1 MRPELPQGTSRGAL
15 LALGAVAA
23 ARAVGLIALMSALAA
38 GIAHVAAGH
47 QLDVASLL
55 LYGLGGVVLRAAAT
69 WASRVIA
76 VRAAVDVKESL
87 RARLVEHQLSNAGA
101 SNNAGSSSNAG
112 SSNNAGAGE
121 SGGVAKGSATSHSE
135 ASATVV
141 ASRGL
146 DGLDSFFRDYLPALV
161 ATAVIPLAVL
171 ARVVW
176 ADWVSAL
183 IIVLTIPLV
192 PVFMALIGW
201 HTEERI
207 QQAQDGLDRLS
218 HHLSEL
224 ARGLP
229 VLVGLRRADA
239 QRRALFDVSEKYR
252 LSTAKTLRAAFMS
265 SFALELIATISV
277 ALVAVF
283 IGVRLVWGQLS
294 LEDGLVALMLAP
306 EAYMSLRAVGAGF
319 HASEDGVA
327 ALKRVN
333 AVLEQEPVSDS
344 TADAPAGPRT
354 AHGLHTAPAAPDAG
368 VSVSGLRVIRGGGRE
383 SVGPVTFDALPGTVT
398 ALAGPSGC
406 GKSSVLAVLAGVAH
420 AQPATVCE
428 GRVAGLEVV
437 SGTESEPHDAAQ
449 PRPRGVAFQA
459 PNFSQETPRAELALA
474 LGAPGQLGATATEA
488 GVDGV
493 GEDVAA
499 LLPSHAWDRPI
510 SELSPGEKRR
520 LAVMRAVTNLRSA
533 RQASR
538 AARGTAAGGTRD
550 GQVAGLL
557 VLDEPTAHLDPVSA
571 QRVRELIRT
580 EADSG
585 NIVVIATHDP
595 EARAISD
602 AFLTWESAGT
612 APIYTAG
619 TPAEALPGRPVGHGV
634 AQANGANAVH
644 ANGANGAKDANG
656 AGAATDSTDTF
667 PKQTRTTG
675 AQPASTSRQG
685 LPWRILPWGKAAL
698 WGAAALGALS
708 VLSGGALTA
717 VSGWLI
723 VYASQQPPIM
733 YLMVA
738 IVGVRFF
745 GLLRSTLRYAERN
758 VTHNAVLAWA
768 SRLRVAVW
776 DALGSNILGWQ
787 RLNRPGGAA
796 GTLIAEV
803 DEIRDTVPRVIVP
816 IPAAVAAVLATCLAS
831 WLVIPSLGWMLL
843 TLLVLGLVV
852 APLITLA
859 VERRATAVMAE
870 HRVRVAEQTGRIMAA
885 APDIA
890 AHNAVAR
897 HVAWFRSSDELV
909 SRAVRREALGSGVG
923 EGLASLLGGCAAMAA
938 LVLGAAA
945 GADPRLLALA
955 VLLLL
960 AVDEPLGQLAE
971 ALRQVPVLSSMLAS
985 VAPYLE
991 NRSVTAIETE
1001 PELQEEAPAGADA
1014 AHRVDGVRVRGLSA
1028 AYAPEDPPVF
1038 GPVSGGVE
1046 QGEMWAVTGPSGS
1059 GKSTMIAVML
1069 GFLTPRTGT
1078 VQARTD
1084 GAWVTLAQAPDA
1096 AAGQAGKQSAGGP
1109 LADGI
1114 SADSAAALAGLAWCP
1129 QDGYVF
1135 DSTVR
1140 GNLALGRDKSN
1151 PISDAEMYAAL
1162 ERVGLGPWAAH
1173 LPDGLDTLTG
1183 AGGRFMSGG
1192 QRQRLAVARTLLA
1205 GARAIIL
1212 DEPTAHLGEDEG
1224 QALID
1229 DVRSGAHDVAL
1240 VLVTHDQELAAQA
1253 ESMTRL

>member
-38 GIAHVAAGH
+38 GIAQVAAGQ
-47 QLDVASLL
+47 QLDSTSLL
-55 LYGLGGVVLRAAAT
+55 LYGVGGAILRAVAT

-87 RARLVEHQLSNAGA
+87 RARLVEHHLSNAGA
-101 SNNAGSSSNAG
+101 SGTD
-112 SSNNAGAGE
+112 
-121 SGGVAKGSATSHSE
+121 SAATHSE
-135 ASATVV
+135 SSATVV

-146 DGLDSFFRDYLPALV
+146 DGLDAFFRDYLPALV
-161 ATAVIPLAVL
+161 STAVIPLAVL
-171 ARVVW
+171 ARVLW

-207 QQAQDGLDRLS
+207 QEAQEGLDRLS

-239 QRRALFDVSEKYR
+239 QRRALFEVSEKYR
-252 LSTAKTLRAAFMS
+252 FSTAKTLRAAFMS

-294 LEDGLVALMLAP
+294 LEDGLIALMLAP
-306 EAYMSLRAVGAGF
+306 EAYMALRAVGAGF

-333 AVLEQEPVSDS
+333 AILEADPADTAAAEAPRGLQSVPG
-344 TADAPAGPRT
+344 TADA
-354 AHGLHTAPAAPDAG
+354 G
-368 VSVSGLRVIRGGGRE
+368 VAVTDVHVTRGGGRE
-383 SVGPVTFDALPGTVT
+383 SVGPVTFEALPGTVT

-420 AQPATVCE
+420 AQPATTIE
-428 GRVAGLEVV
+428 GTVAGLSVADTRDSSGQDAVAHDVAVPDVVV
-437 SGTESEPHDAAQ
+437 S
-449 PRPRGVAFQA
+449 RPRGVAFQA

-474 LGAPGQLGATATEA
+474 ADA
-488 GVDGV
+488 GDPRKLLVA
-493 GEDVAA
+493 EEVAA
-499 LLPSHAWDRPI
+499 LLPEEAWDRPI

-520 LAVMRAVTNLRSA
+520 LAIMRAVTNLR
-533 RQASR
+533 
-538 AARGTAAGGTRD
+538 AARSTAAGTTGAADATAT
-550 GQVAGLL
+550 AGLL
-557 VLDEPTAHLDPVSA
+557 ILDEPTAHLDPVSA
-571 QRVRELIRT
+571 QRVRELIRA
-580 EADSG
+580 EADAGS
-585 NIVVIATHDP
+585 IVVIATHDP
-595 EARAISD
+595 ELAEICD
-602 AFLTWESAGT
+602 AFVVWEGARQAPAYTTSRPDTVFPLRSTPSKTHPNRT
-612 APIYTAG
+612 AAVESNS
-619 TPAEALPGRPVGHGV
+619 AEAEPEPNEA
-634 AQANGANAVH
+634 AQASEHEHRAPRSH
-644 ANGANGAKDANG
+644 RK
-656 AGAATDSTDTF
+656 
-667 PKQTRTTG
+667 
-675 AQPASTSRQG
+675 

-723 VYASQQPPIM
+723 VYASQQPPMM

-787 RLNRPGGAA
+787 KLNRPGGAA

-803 DEIRDTVPRVIVP
+803 DEVRDTVPRVIVP
-816 IPAAVAAVLATCLAS
+816 IPAAIAAVLATCLVS
-831 WLVIPSLGWMLL
+831 WIFIPSLGWMLIA
-843 TLLVLGLVV
+843 LLVLGLGV

-870 HRVRVAEQTGRIMAA
+870 HRVQVAEQTGRVMGA

-897 HVAWFRSSDELV
+897 HVAWFKRNDDAV

-923 EGLASLLGGCAAMAA
+923 EGLASILGGVAA
-938 LVLGAAA
+938 LAGLFMGAAA
-945 GADPRLLALA
+945 GVDPRLLALA

-960 AVDEPLGQLAE
+960 AVDEPLGQLAD

-991 NRSVTAIETE
+991 NRSVSEIEVE
-1001 PELQEEAPAGADA
+1001 PLDADEAPQPDAPSDA
-1014 AHRVDGVRVRGLSA
+1014 APLQVDGVRVRELSA
-1028 AYAPEDPPVF
+1028 AYAPEDPLVF
-1038 GPVSGGVE
+1038 GPVSGEVE

-1069 GFLTPRTGT
+1069 GFLAPREGSVQLRADGT
-1078 VQARTD
+1078 
-1084 GAWVTLAQAPDA
+1084 WVTVATAPDA
-1096 AAGQAGKQSAGGP
+1096 ATCSPGT
-1109 LADGI
+1109 
-1114 SADSAAALAGLAWCP
+1114 DSVAALAGLAWCP

-1140 GNLALGRDKSN
+1140 GNLALGRDKNN
-1151 PISDAEMYAAL
+1151 PVTEEEMYAAL
-1162 ERVGLGPWAAH
+1162 DRVGLGPWAAQ
-1173 LPDGLDTLTG
+1173 LPEGLDTRTG

-1205 GARAIIL
+1205 GARSIIL
-1212 DEPTAHLGEDEG
+1212 DEPTAHLGADEG
-1224 QALID
+1224 QDLID
-1229 DVRSGAHDVAL
+1229 DVRSGAQDVAL

-1253 ESMTRL
+1253 DSVTRL

>member
-87 RARLVEHQLSNAGA
+87 RARLVEHQLNNAGA
-101 SNNAGSSSNAG
+101 SSSAGPT
-112 SSNNAGAGE
+112 NNAGAGE

-207 QQAQDGLDRLS
+207 QQAQDGLDRLA

-333 AVLEQEPVSDS
+333 AILEQEPVSDS
-344 TADAPAGPRT
+344 TEDAPAGPRT

-368 VSVSGLRVIRGGGRE
+368 VSVSGLRVVRGGGRE

-420 AQPATVCE
+420 AQPATACE
-428 GRVAGLEVV
+428 GRVAGLDVV

-474 LGAPGQLGATATEA
+474 LSAPGQLGATATEA
-488 GVDGV
+488 DVDGV

-533 RQASR
+533 RQSSS
-538 AARGTAAGGTRD
+538 AAHGTAAGGTRD
-550 GQVAGLL
+550 GQAPGLL

-571 QRVRELIRT
+571 QRVRQLIRA

-595 EARAISD
+595 AARAISD
-602 AFLTWESAGT
+602 AFLTWERAG
-612 APIYTAG
+612 AEPIYTAG

-644 ANGANGAKDANG
+644 ANGAKAAKDADD
-656 AGAATDSTDTF
+656 AGAVTDSTGTF
-667 PKQTRTTG
+667 PKQARTTG
-675 AQPASTSRQG
+675 TQPASTSRRG

-745 GLLRSTLRYAERN
+745 GLFRSTLRYAERN

-852 APLITLA
+852 APLTTLA

-1001 PELQEEAPAGADA
+1001 PEPHEEAPAGADA
-1014 AHRVDGVRVRGLSA
+1014 AHRVDSVRVRGLSA

-1096 AAGQAGKQSAGGP
+1096 AAGSPGNVSE
-1109 LADGI
+1109 
-1114 SADSAAALAGLAWCP
+1114 AALAGLAWCP

-1151 PISDAEMYAAL
+1151 PVSDAEMYAAL

-1253 ESMTRL
+1253 ESITRL

>member
-38 GIAHVAAGH
+38 GIAQVAAGQ
-47 QLDVASLL
+47 QLDSTSLL
-55 LYGLGGVVLRAAAT
+55 LYGVGGAILRAVAT

-87 RARLVEHQLSNAGA
+87 RARLVEHHLSNAGA
-101 SNNAGSSSNAG
+101 SGAGSA
-112 SSNNAGAGE
+112 A
-121 SGGVAKGSATSHSE
+121 VHSE
-135 ASATVV
+135 SSATVV

-146 DGLDSFFRDYLPALV
+146 DGLDAFFRDYLPALV
-161 ATAVIPLAVL
+161 STAVIPLAVL
-171 ARVVW
+171 ARVLW

-207 QQAQDGLDRLS
+207 QEAQEGLDRLS

-239 QRRALFDVSEKYR
+239 QRRALFEVSEKYR

-294 LEDGLVALMLAP
+294 LEDGLIALMLAP
-306 EAYMSLRAVGAGF
+306 EAYMALRAVGAGF

-333 AVLEQEPVSDS
+333 AILDADPADADTAEAPRGLESVPG
-344 TADAPAGPRT
+344 TADA
-354 AHGLHTAPAAPDAG
+354 G
-368 VSVSGLRVIRGGGRE
+368 VAVTDVHVTRGGGRE
-383 SVGPVTFDALPGTVT
+383 SVGPVTFEALPGTVT

-420 AQPATVCE
+420 AQPATTIE
-428 GRVAGLEVV
+428 GTVAGLSVADTTDSAGQDAV
-437 SGTESEPHDAAQ
+437 AHDAAA
-449 PRPRGVAFQA
+449 PDVVALRPRGVAFQA

-474 LGAPGQLGATATEA
+474 A
-488 GVDGV
+488 DV
-493 GEDVAA
+493 GDSRKFSVAEDVAA
-499 LLPSHAWDRPI
+499 LLPEEAWDRPI

-520 LAVMRAVTNLRSA
+520 LAIMRAVTYL
-533 RQASR
+533 R
-538 AARGTAAGGTRD
+538 AARATANEGVTAA
-550 GQVAGLL
+550 AGLL
-557 VLDEPTAHLDPVSA
+557 ILDEPTAHLDPVSA
-571 QRVRELIRT
+571 QRVRALIRA
-580 EADSG
+580 EADAGS
-585 NIVVIATHDP
+585 IVVIATHDP
-595 EARAISD
+595 DLAEICD
-602 AFLTWESAGT
+602 AFVVWAVAGQAPACTTSRPDTVFPRRSNPSRSTPSTTHQSRT
-612 APIYTAG
+612 AAV
-619 TPAEALPGRPVGHGV
+619 EANS
-634 AQANGANAVH
+634 AQAEPAPNE
-644 ANGANGAKDANG
+644 
-656 AGAATDSTDTF
+656 AA
-667 PKQTRTTG
+667 QAREHEHR
-675 AQPASTSRQG
+675 ALRSRRK
-685 LPWRILPWGKAAL
+685 LPWRILPWGKTAL

-723 VYASQQPPIM
+723 VYASQQPPMM

-787 RLNRPGGAA
+787 KLNRPGGAA

-816 IPAAVAAVLATCLAS
+816 IPAAIAAVLATCVVS
-831 WLVIPSLGWMLL
+831 WIFIPSLGWMLIA
-843 TLLVLGLVV
+843 LLVLGLVV

-859 VERRATAVMAE
+859 VERRATAIMAE
-870 HRVRVAEQTGRIMAA
+870 HRVQVAEQTGRVMGA

-897 HVAWFRSSDELV
+897 HVAWFKNSDGAV

-923 EGLASLLGGCAAMAA
+923 EGLASILGGAAA
-938 LVLGAAA
+938 LAGLFMGAAA
-945 GADPRLLALA
+945 GVDPRLLALA

-960 AVDEPLGQLAE
+960 AVDEPLGQLAD

-985 VAPYLE
+985 VALYLE
-991 NRSVTAIETE
+991 NRSVSEIEVE
-1001 PELQEEAPAGADA
+1001 PLDADEAPQPDAPSDA
-1014 AHRVDGVRVRGLSA
+1014 APLQVDGVRVRELSA
-1028 AYAPEDPPVF
+1028 AYAPEDPTVF
-1038 GPVSGGVE
+1038 GPVSGEVE

-1069 GFLTPRTGT
+1069 GFLAPREGSVQLRADGT
-1078 VQARTD
+1078 
-1084 GAWVTLAQAPDA
+1084 WVTVATAPDA
-1096 AAGQAGKQSAGGP
+1096 AAGSPGS
-1109 LADGI
+1109 
-1114 SADSAAALAGLAWCP
+1114 DSVAALAGLAWCP

-1140 GNLALGRDKSN
+1140 GNLALGRDKNN
-1151 PISDAEMYAAL
+1151 PVTEEEMYAAL
-1162 ERVGLGPWAAH
+1162 DRVGLGPWAAQ
-1173 LPDGLDTLTG
+1173 LPEGLDTRTG

-1212 DEPTAHLGEDEG
+1212 DEPTAHLGADEG
-1224 QALID
+1224 QDLID
-1229 DVRSGAHDVAL
+1229 DVRSGAQDVAL

-1253 ESMTRL
+1253 DSVTRL

>member
-38 GIAHVAAGH
+38 GIAQVAAGQ
-47 QLDVASLL
+47 QLDSTSLL
-55 LYGLGGVVLRAAAT
+55 LYGVGGAILRAVAT

-87 RARLVEHQLSNAGA
+87 RARLVEHHLSNAGA
-101 SNNAGSSSNAG
+101 SGTD
-112 SSNNAGAGE
+112 
-121 SGGVAKGSATSHSE
+121 SAATHSE
-135 ASATVV
+135 SSATVV

-146 DGLDSFFRDYLPALV
+146 DGLDAFFRDYLPALV
-161 ATAVIPLAVL
+161 STAVIPLAVL
-171 ARVVW
+171 ARVLW

-207 QQAQDGLDRLS
+207 QEAQEGLDRLS

-224 ARGLP
+224 ARGMP

-239 QRRALFDVSEKYR
+239 QRRALFEVSEKYR

-294 LEDGLVALMLAP
+294 LEDGLIALMLAP
-306 EAYMSLRAVGAGF
+306 EAYMALRAVGAGF

-333 AVLEQEPVSDS
+333 AILDADPADTD
-344 TADAPAGPRT
+344 TAEAP
-354 AHGLHTAPAAPDAG
+354 HGLQSVPAMADAG
-368 VSVSGLRVIRGGGRE
+368 VAVTDVHVTRGGGRE
-383 SVGPVTFDALPGTVT
+383 SVGPVTFEALPGTVT

-420 AQPATVCE
+420 AQPATTIE
-428 GRVAGLEVV
+428 GTVAGLSVADTTDSARQDAAAPDVVV
-437 SGTESEPHDAAQ
+437 S
-449 PRPRGVAFQA
+449 RPRGVAFQA

-474 LGAPGQLGATATEA
+474 ADA
-488 GVDGV
+488 GDPRKFSVA
-493 GEDVAA
+493 EDVAA
-499 LLPSHAWDRPI
+499 LLPEDAWDRPI

-520 LAVMRAVTNLRSA
+520 LAIMRAVTYL
-533 RQASR
+533 R
-538 AARGTAAGGTRD
+538 AARSTANEGVTAA
-550 GQVAGLL
+550 AGLL
-557 VLDEPTAHLDPVSA
+557 ILDEPTAHLDPVSA
-571 QRVRELIRT
+571 QRVRALIRA
-580 EADSG
+580 EADAGS
-585 NIVVIATHDP
+585 IVVIATHDP
-595 EARAISD
+595 DLAEICD
-602 AFLTWESAGT
+602 AFVVWAGAGQAPACTTSRPDTVFPRRSNPSRSTPSTTHQSRT
-612 APIYTAG
+612 AAV
-619 TPAEALPGRPVGHGV
+619 EANS
-634 AQANGANAVH
+634 AQAE
-644 ANGANGAKDANG
+644 
-656 AGAATDSTDTF
+656 
-667 PKQTRTTG
+667 
-675 AQPASTSRQG
+675 PAPNEAEQASEHEHRAPRSRRK
-685 LPWRILPWGKAAL
+685 LPWRILPWGKTAL

-723 VYASQQPPIM
+723 VYASQQPPMM

-776 DALGSNILGWQ
+776 DALGSNVLGWQ
-787 RLNRPGGAA
+787 KLNRPGGAA

-816 IPAAVAAVLATCLAS
+816 IPAAIAAVLATCVVS
-831 WLVIPSLGWMLL
+831 WIFIPSLGWMLIA
-843 TLLVLGLVV
+843 LLVLGLVV

-859 VERRATAVMAE
+859 VERRATAIMAE
-870 HRVRVAEQTGRIMAA
+870 HRVQVAEQTGRVMGA

-897 HVAWFRSSDELV
+897 HVAWFKNSDGAV

-923 EGLASLLGGCAAMAA
+923 EGLASILGGVAA
-938 LVLGAAA
+938 LAGLFMGAAA
-945 GADPRLLALA
+945 GVDPRLLALA

-960 AVDEPLGQLAE
+960 AVDEPLGQLAD

-991 NRSVTAIETE
+991 NRSVSEIEVE
-1001 PELQEEAPAGADA
+1001 PLEAGDAPQPDAPSDAVPLQ
-1014 AHRVDGVRVRGLSA
+1014 VDGVRVRELSA
-1028 AYAPEDPPVF
+1028 AYAPDDPTVF
-1038 GPVSGGVE
+1038 GPVSGEVE

-1069 GFLTPRTGT
+1069 GFLAPREGSVQVRADGT
-1078 VQARTD
+1078 
-1084 GAWVTLAQAPDA
+1084 WVTVATAPDA
-1096 AAGQAGKQSAGGP
+1096 ATGSPGT
-1109 LADGI
+1109 
-1114 SADSAAALAGLAWCP
+1114 DSVAALAGLAWCP

-1140 GNLALGRDKSN
+1140 GNLALGRDKNN
-1151 PISDAEMYAAL
+1151 PVTEEEMYAAL
-1162 ERVGLGPWAAH
+1162 DRVGLGPWAAQ
-1173 LPDGLDTLTG
+1173 LPEGLDTRTG

-1205 GARAIIL
+1205 GARSIIL
-1212 DEPTAHLGEDEG
+1212 DEPTAHLGADEG
-1224 QALID
+1224 QDLID
-1229 DVRSGAHDVAL
+1229 DVRSGAQDVAL

-1253 ESMTRL
+1253 DSVTRL

>member
-38 GIAHVAAGH
+38 GIAQVAAGQ
-47 QLDVASLL
+47 QLDSTSLL
-55 LYGLGGVVLRAAAT
+55 LYGVGGAILRAVAT

-87 RARLVEHQLSNAGA
+87 RARLVEHHLSNAGA
-101 SNNAGSSSNAG
+101 SGT
-112 SSNNAGAGE
+112 
-121 SGGVAKGSATSHSE
+121 GSAAVHSE
-135 ASATVV
+135 SSATVV

-146 DGLDSFFRDYLPALV
+146 DGLDAFFRDYLPALV
-161 ATAVIPLAVL
+161 STAVIPLAVL
-171 ARVVW
+171 ARVLW

-207 QQAQDGLDRLS
+207 QEAQEGLDRLS

-239 QRRALFDVSEKYR
+239 QRRALFEVSEKYR

-294 LEDGLVALMLAP
+294 LEDGLIALMLAP
-306 EAYMSLRAVGAGF
+306 EAYMALRAVGAGF

-333 AVLEQEPVSDS
+333 AILDADP
-344 TADAPAGPRT
+344 ADADTAEAPRGLESVPAPS
-354 AHGLHTAPAAPDAG
+354 DAG
-368 VSVSGLRVIRGGGRE
+368 ITVTDVRLTRGGGRE
-383 SVGPVTFDALPGTVT
+383 SVGPVSFDAAPGTVT

-420 AQPATVCE
+420 AQPATTIE
-428 GRVAGLEVV
+428 GTVAGLSVADTRD
-437 SGTESEPHDAAQ
+437 SSWQDAAAPDAAVPDVVV

-459 PNFSQETPRAELALA
+459 PNFSQETPRAELTLA
-474 LGAPGQLGATATEA
+474 ADA
-488 GVDGV
+488 GDSRKFSVA
-493 GEDVAA
+493 EDVAA
-499 LLPSHAWDRPI
+499 LLPEEAWDRPI

-520 LAVMRAVTNLRSA
+520 LAIMRAVTNLRA
-533 RQASR
+533 VR
-538 AARGTAAGGTRD
+538 ATANEGVTAAE
-550 GQVAGLL
+550 GLL
-557 VLDEPTAHLDPVSA
+557 ILDEPTAHLDPVSA
-571 QRVRELIRT
+571 QRVRELIRA
-580 EADSG
+580 EADAGS
-585 NIVVIATHDP
+585 IVVIATHDP
-595 EARAISD
+595 DLAEICD
-602 AFLTWESAGT
+602 AFVVWAGAGQAPAHTTSRPDTVFPQRSTPSTTHQSRT
-612 APIYTAG
+612 AAV
-619 TPAEALPGRPVGHGV
+619 EANS
-634 AQANGANAVH
+634 AQAEPVPNE
-644 ANGANGAKDANG
+644 
-656 AGAATDSTDTF
+656 AA
-667 PKQTRTTG
+667 Q
-675 AQPASTSRQG
+675 ASEHEHRAPRSRRK

-723 VYASQQPPIM
+723 VYASQQPPMM

-787 RLNRPGGAA
+787 KLNRPGGAA

-803 DEIRDTVPRVIVP
+803 DEIRDTVSRVIVP
-816 IPAAVAAVLATCLAS
+816 IPAAIAAVLATCVVS
-831 WLVIPSLGWMLL
+831 WIFIPSLGWMLIA
-843 TLLVLGLVV
+843 LLVLGLVV

-870 HRVRVAEQTGRIMAA
+870 HRVQVAEQTGRVMGA

-897 HVAWFRSSDELV
+897 HVSWFRNSDGAV

-923 EGLASLLGGCAAMAA
+923 EGLASILGGVAA
-938 LVLGAAA
+938 LAGLFMGAAA
-945 GADPRLLALA
+945 GVDPRLLALA

-960 AVDEPLGQLAE
+960 AVDEPLGQLAD
-971 ALRQVPVLSSMLAS
+971 ALRQLPVLSSMLAS

-991 NRSVTAIETE
+991 NRSVSEIEVE
-1001 PELQEEAPAGADA
+1001 PLEAGDAPQPEAPSDA
-1014 AHRVDGVRVRGLSA
+1014 APLQVDGVRVHELSA
-1028 AYAPEDPPVF
+1028 AYAPEAPTVF
-1038 GPVSGGVE
+1038 GPVSGEVE

-1069 GFLTPRTGT
+1069 GFLAPREGSVQVRADGT
-1078 VQARTD
+1078 
-1084 GAWVTLAQAPDA
+1084 WVTVATAPDA
-1096 AAGQAGKQSAGGP
+1096 ATGSPGT
-1109 LADGI
+1109 
-1114 SADSAAALAGLAWCP
+1114 DSVAALAGLAWCP

-1140 GNLALGRDKSN
+1140 GNLALGRDKNN
-1151 PISDAEMYAAL
+1151 PVTEEEMYAAL
-1162 ERVGLGPWAAH
+1162 DRVGLGPWAAQ
-1173 LPDGLDTLTG
+1173 LPEGLDTRTG

-1212 DEPTAHLGEDEG
+1212 DEPTAHLGADEG
-1224 QALID
+1224 QDLID
-1229 DVRSGAHDVAL
+1229 DVRLGAQDVAL

-1253 ESMTRL
+1253 DSVTRL

>member
-38 GIAHVAAGH
+38 GIAQVAAGQ
-47 QLDVASLL
+47 QLDSASLL
-55 LYGLGGVVLRAAAT
+55 LYGVGGAILRAVAT

-87 RARLVEHQLSNAGA
+87 RARLVEHHLSNAGA
-101 SNNAGSSSNAG
+101 SGT
-112 SSNNAGAGE
+112 
-121 SGGVAKGSATSHSE
+121 GSAATHSE
-135 ASATVV
+135 SSATVV

-146 DGLDSFFRDYLPALV
+146 DGLDAFFRDYLPALV
-161 ATAVIPLAVL
+161 STAVIPLAVL
-171 ARVVW
+171 ARVLW

-207 QQAQDGLDRLS
+207 QEAQEGLDRLS

-239 QRRALFDVSEKYR
+239 QRHALFEVSEKYR

-265 SFALELIATISV
+265 SFALELIATIAV

-294 LEDGLVALMLAP
+294 LEDGLIALMLAP
-306 EAYMSLRAVGAGF
+306 EAYMALRAVGAGF

-333 AVLEQEPVSDS
+333 AILDADRADADTAEAPRGLQSVPR
-344 TADAPAGPRT
+344 TADA
-354 AHGLHTAPAAPDAG
+354 G
-368 VSVSGLRVIRGGGRE
+368 VAVTDVHVTRGGGRE
-383 SVGPVTFDALPGTVT
+383 SVGPVTFEALPGTVT

-420 AQPATVCE
+420 AQPATTIE
-428 GRVAGLEVV
+428 GTVAGLSVADTRD
-437 SGTESEPHDAAQ
+437 SAGQDAAA
-449 PRPRGVAFQA
+449 PDVAVSRPRGVAFQA
-459 PNFSQETPRAELALA
+459 PNFSQETPRAELTLA
-474 LGAPGQLGATATEA
+474 ADA
-488 GVDGV
+488 GDPRKFSVA
-493 GEDVAA
+493 EDVAA
-499 LLPSHAWDRPI
+499 LLPEEAWDRPI
-510 SELSPGEKRR
+510 PELSPGEKRR
-520 LAVMRAVTNLRSA
+520 LAIMRAVTYL
-533 RQASR
+533 R
-538 AARGTAAGGTRD
+538 AARATANEGVTAA
-550 GQVAGLL
+550 AGLL
-557 VLDEPTAHLDPVSA
+557 VLDEPSAHLDPVSA
-571 QRVRELIRT
+571 QRVRELIRA

-585 NIVVIATHDP
+585 SIVVIATHDP
-595 EARAISD
+595 ELAEICD
-602 AFLTWESAGT
+602 AFVVWEGAGHAPKHTTSRPDTVLPQRTVPSRTAAVEANSAQT
-612 APIYTAG
+612 EPEPSET
-619 TPAEALPGRPVGHGV
+619 
-634 AQANGANAVH
+634 AQAGQHEHRA
-644 ANGANGAKDANG
+644 
-656 AGAATDSTDTF
+656 
-667 PKQTRTTG
+667 PR
-675 AQPASTSRQG
+675 SRRK
-685 LPWRILPWGKAAL
+685 LPWRILPWGKTAL

-723 VYASQQPPIM
+723 VYASQQPPMM

-745 GLLRSTLRYAERN
+745 GLTRSTLRYAERN

-787 RLNRPGGAA
+787 KLNRPGGAA

-816 IPAAVAAVLATCLAS
+816 IPAAIAAVLATCLVS
-831 WLVIPSLGWMLL
+831 WIFIPSLGWMLIA
-843 TLLVLGLVV
+843 LLVLGLVV

-859 VERRATAVMAE
+859 VERRATAIMAE
-870 HRVRVAEQTGRIMAA
+870 HRVQVAEQTGRVMGA

-897 HVAWFRSSDELV
+897 HVAWFKRNDGAV

-923 EGLASLLGGCAAMAA
+923 EGLASILGGAAALAA

-945 GADPRLLALA
+945 GVDPRLLALA

-960 AVDEPLGQLAE
+960 AVDEPLGQLAD

-991 NRSVTAIETE
+991 NRSVSEIEVE
-1001 PELQEEAPAGADA
+1001 PLEADEAPQPEAPSDA
-1014 AHRVDGVRVRGLSA
+1014 APLQVDGVRVHELSA
-1028 AYAPEDPPVF
+1028 AYAPEDPTVF
-1038 GPVSGGVE
+1038 GPVSGEVE

-1069 GFLTPRTGT
+1069 GFLAPREGSVQVRADGT
-1078 VQARTD
+1078 
-1084 GAWVTLAQAPDA
+1084 WVTVATAPDA
-1096 AAGQAGKQSAGGP
+1096 EAGSPGT
-1109 LADGI
+1109 
-1114 SADSAAALAGLAWCP
+1114 DSVAALAGLAWCP

-1140 GNLALGRDKSN
+1140 GNLALGRDKNN
-1151 PISDAEMYAAL
+1151 PVTEEEMYAAL
-1162 ERVGLGPWAAH
+1162 DRVGLGPWAAQ
-1173 LPDGLDTLTG
+1173 LPEGLDTRTG

-1205 GARAIIL
+1205 GARSIIL
-1212 DEPTAHLGEDEG
+1212 DEPTAHLGADEG
-1224 QALID
+1224 QDLID
-1229 DVRSGAHDVAL
+1229 DVRSGAQDVAL
-1240 VLVTHDQELAAQA
+1240 VLVTHDQKLAAQA
-1253 ESMTRL
+1253 DSITRL

>member
-38 GIAHVAAGH
+38 GIAQVAAGQ
-47 QLDVASLL
+47 QLDSTSLL
-55 LYGLGGVVLRAAAT
+55 LYGLGGAILRAVAT

-87 RARLVEHQLSNAGA
+87 RARLVEHHLSNAGA
-101 SNNAGSSSNAG
+101 SGTDSAATRS
-112 SSNNAGAGE
+112 E
-121 SGGVAKGSATSHSE
+121 S
-135 ASATVV
+135 SATVV

-146 DGLDSFFRDYLPALV
+146 DGLDAFFRDYLPALV
-161 ATAVIPLAVL
+161 STAVIPLAVL
-171 ARVVW
+171 ARVLW

-207 QQAQDGLDRLS
+207 QEAQEGLDRLS

-294 LEDGLVALMLAP
+294 LEDGLIALMLAP
-306 EAYMSLRAVGAGF
+306 EAYMALRAVGAGF

-333 AVLEQEPVSDS
+333 AILDADPADTAAAETPHGLQSVPG
-344 TADAPAGPRT
+344 TADAGIT
-354 AHGLHTAPAAPDAG
+354 VTD
-368 VSVSGLRVIRGGGRE
+368 VRVTRGGGRE
-383 SVGPVTFDALPGTVT
+383 SVGPVTFEALPGTVT

-420 AQPATVCE
+420 AQPATTIE
-428 GRVAGLEVV
+428 GTVAGLSVADTRDSSGQDAAVPDVVV
-437 SGTESEPHDAAQ
+437 S
-449 PRPRGVAFQA
+449 RPRGVAFQA
-459 PNFSQETPRAELALA
+459 PNFSQETPRAELTLA
-474 LGAPGQLGATATEA
+474 ADA
-488 GVDGV
+488 GDPRKLSVA
-493 GEDVAA
+493 EDVAA
-499 LLPSHAWDRPI
+499 LLPEEAWDRPI

-520 LAVMRAVTNLRSA
+520 LAIMRAVTNLR
-533 RQASR
+533 
-538 AARGTAAGGTRD
+538 AARSTAAGTTGAADATAT
-550 GQVAGLL
+550 AGLL
-557 VLDEPTAHLDPVSA
+557 ILDEPTAHLDPVSA
-571 QRVRELIRT
+571 QRVRALIRA

-585 NIVVIATHDP
+585 SIVVIATHDP
-595 EARAISD
+595 ELAEICD
-602 AFLTWESAGT
+602 AFVVWAGAGQAPAHTTSRPDTVFPLRSTPSKTHQSRT
-612 APIYTAG
+612 ATVEANS
-619 TPAEALPGRPVGHGV
+619 AEAEPEPNE
-634 AQANGANAVH
+634 AEQASEHEHRAL
-644 ANGANGAKDANG
+644 
-656 AGAATDSTDTF
+656 
-667 PKQTRTTG
+667 R
-675 AQPASTSRQG
+675 SRRK
-685 LPWRILPWGKAAL
+685 LPWRILPWGKTAL

-723 VYASQQPPIM
+723 VYASQQPPMM

-787 RLNRPGGAA
+787 KLNRPGGAA

-816 IPAAVAAVLATCLAS
+816 IPAAIAAVLATCVVS
-831 WLVIPSLGWMLL
+831 WIFIPSLGWMLIA
-843 TLLVLGLVV
+843 LLVLGLVV

-859 VERRATAVMAE
+859 VERRATAIMAE
-870 HRVRVAEQTGRIMAA
+870 HRVQVAEQTGRVMGA

-897 HVAWFRSSDELV
+897 HVAWFKNSDGAV

-923 EGLASLLGGCAAMAA
+923 EGLASILGGVAA
-938 LVLGAAA
+938 LAGLFMGAAA
-945 GADPRLLALA
+945 GVDPRLLALA

-960 AVDEPLGQLAE
+960 AVDEPLGQLAD

-991 NRSVTAIETE
+991 NRSVSEIGVE
-1001 PELQEEAPAGADA
+1001 PLDADEAPQPDAPSDA
-1014 AHRVDGVRVRGLSA
+1014 APLQVDGVRVRELSA
-1028 AYAPEDPPVF
+1028 AYAPDDPTVF
-1038 GPVSGGVE
+1038 GPVSGEVE

-1069 GFLTPRTGT
+1069 GFLAPREGSVQVRADGT
-1078 VQARTD
+1078 
-1084 GAWVTLAQAPDA
+1084 WVTVATAPDA
-1096 AAGQAGKQSAGGP
+1096 ATGSPGT
-1109 LADGI
+1109 
-1114 SADSAAALAGLAWCP
+1114 DSVAALAGLAWCP

-1140 GNLALGRDKSN
+1140 GNLALGRDKNN
-1151 PISDAEMYAAL
+1151 PVTEEEMYAAL
-1162 ERVGLGPWAAH
+1162 DRVGLGPWAAQ
-1173 LPDGLDTLTG
+1173 LPEGLDTRTG

-1205 GARAIIL
+1205 GARSIIL
-1212 DEPTAHLGEDEG
+1212 DEPTAHLGADEG
-1224 QALID
+1224 QDLID
-1229 DVRSGAHDVAL
+1229 DVRSGAQDVAL

-1253 ESMTRL
+1253 DSVTRL

>member
-38 GIAHVAAGH
+38 GIAQVAAGQ
-47 QLDVASLL
+47 QLDSASLL
-55 LYGLGGVVLRAAAT
+55 LYGVGGAILRAVAT

-87 RARLVEHQLSNAGA
+87 RARLVEHHLSNAGA
-101 SNNAGSSSNAG
+101 SGT
-112 SSNNAGAGE
+112 
-121 SGGVAKGSATSHSE
+121 GSAATHSE
-135 ASATVV
+135 SSATVV

-146 DGLDSFFRDYLPALV
+146 DGLDAFFRDYLPALV
-161 ATAVIPLAVL
+161 STAVIPLAVL
-171 ARVVW
+171 ARVLW

-207 QQAQDGLDRLS
+207 QEAQEGLDRLS

-239 QRRALFDVSEKYR
+239 QRHALFEVSEKYR

-265 SFALELIATISV
+265 SFALELIATIAV

-294 LEDGLVALMLAP
+294 LEDGLIALMLAP
-306 EAYMSLRAVGAGF
+306 EAYMALRAVGAGF

-333 AVLEQEPVSDS
+333 AILDADRADADTAEAPRGLQSVPR
-344 TADAPAGPRT
+344 TADA
-354 AHGLHTAPAAPDAG
+354 G
-368 VSVSGLRVIRGGGRE
+368 VAVTDVHVTRGGGRE
-383 SVGPVTFDALPGTVT
+383 SVGPVTFEALPGTVT

-420 AQPATVCE
+420 AQPATTIE
-428 GRVAGLEVV
+428 GTVAGLSVADTRDS
-437 SGTESEPHDAAQ
+437 SGQDAAA
-449 PRPRGVAFQA
+449 PDVAVSRPRGVAFQA
-459 PNFSQETPRAELALA
+459 PNFSQETPRAELTLA
-474 LGAPGQLGATATEA
+474 ADA
-488 GVDGV
+488 GDPRKFSVA
-493 GEDVAA
+493 EDVAA
-499 LLPSHAWDRPI
+499 LLPEEAWDRPI

-520 LAVMRAVTNLRSA
+520 LAIMRAVTYL
-533 RQASR
+533 R
-538 AARGTAAGGTRD
+538 AARATANEGVTAA
-550 GQVAGLL
+550 AGLL
-557 VLDEPTAHLDPVSA
+557 VLDEPSAHLDPVSA
-571 QRVRELIRT
+571 QRVRELIRA

-585 NIVVIATHDP
+585 SIVVIATHDP
-595 EARAISD
+595 ELAEICD
-602 AFLTWESAGT
+602 AFVVWAGAGHAPKHTTSRPDSVFPRRSNPSRSTPSTTHQSRT
-612 APIYTAG
+612 AAV
-619 TPAEALPGRPVGHGV
+619 EANS
-634 AQANGANAVH
+634 AQAEPVPNE
-644 ANGANGAKDANG
+644 
-656 AGAATDSTDTF
+656 AA
-667 PKQTRTTG
+667 Q
-675 AQPASTSRQG
+675 ASEHEHRAPRSRRK

-723 VYASQQPPIM
+723 VYASQQPPMM

-787 RLNRPGGAA
+787 KLNRPGGAA

-816 IPAAVAAVLATCLAS
+816 IPAAIAAVLATCVVS
-831 WLVIPSLGWMLL
+831 WIFIPSLGWMLIA
-843 TLLVLGLVV
+843 LLVLGLVV

-870 HRVRVAEQTGRIMAA
+870 HRVQVAEQTGRVMGA

-897 HVAWFRSSDELV
+897 HVSWFRNSDGAV

-923 EGLASLLGGCAAMAA
+923 EGLASILGGVAALAA

-945 GADPRLLALA
+945 GVDPRLLALA

-960 AVDEPLGQLAE
+960 AVDEPLGQLAD
-971 ALRQVPVLSSMLAS
+971 ALRQLPVLSSMLAS

-991 NRSVTAIETE
+991 NRSVSEIEVE
-1001 PELQEEAPAGADA
+1001 PLDADEAPQPEAPSDA
-1014 AHRVDGVRVRGLSA
+1014 VPLQVDGVRVHELSA
-1028 AYAPEDPPVF
+1028 AYAPKDPLVF
-1038 GPVSGGVE
+1038 GPVSGEVE

-1069 GFLTPRTGT
+1069 GFLAPREGSVQVRADGT
-1078 VQARTD
+1078 
-1084 GAWVTLAQAPDA
+1084 WVTVATAPDA
-1096 AAGQAGKQSAGGP
+1096 ATGSPGT
-1109 LADGI
+1109 
-1114 SADSAAALAGLAWCP
+1114 DSVAALAGLAWCP

-1140 GNLALGRDKSN
+1140 GNLHS
-1151 PISDAEMYAAL
+1151 AAI
-1162 ERVGLGPWAAH
+1162 
-1173 LPDGLDTLTG
+1173 
-1183 AGGRFMSGG
+1183 
-1192 QRQRLAVARTLLA
+1192 RT
-1205 GARAIIL
+1205 
-1212 DEPTAHLGEDEG
+1212 
-1224 QALID
+1224 
-1229 DVRSGAHDVAL
+1229 
-1240 VLVTHDQELAAQA
+1240 
-1253 ESMTRL
+1253 TR

>member
-38 GIAHVAAGH
+38 GIAQVAAGQ
-47 QLDVASLL
+47 QLDSTSLL
-55 LYGLGGVVLRAAAT
+55 LYGVGGAILRAVAT

-87 RARLVEHQLSNAGA
+87 RARLVEHHLSNAGA
-101 SNNAGSSSNAG
+101 SGT
-112 SSNNAGAGE
+112 
-121 SGGVAKGSATSHSE
+121 GSAATHSE
-135 ASATVV
+135 SSATVV

-146 DGLDSFFRDYLPALV
+146 DGLDAFFRDYLPALV
-161 ATAVIPLAVL
+161 STAVIPLAVL
-171 ARVVW
+171 ARVLW

-207 QQAQDGLDRLS
+207 QEAQEGLDRLS

-294 LEDGLVALMLAP
+294 LEDGLIALMLAP
-306 EAYMSLRAVGAGF
+306 EAYMALRAVGAGF

-333 AVLEQEPVSDS
+333 AILDADSDD
-344 TADAPAGPRT
+344 ADAAEAPRGLDSVPAPS
-354 AHGLHTAPAAPDAG
+354 DAG
-368 VSVSGLRVIRGGGRE
+368 VAVADVHVTRGGGRE
-383 SVGPVTFDALPGTVT
+383 SVGPVTFEALPGTVT

-420 AQPATVCE
+420 AQPATTIE
-428 GRVAGLEVV
+428 GTVAGLSVADTRDS
-437 SGTESEPHDAAQ
+437 SGQDAAA
-449 PRPRGVAFQA
+449 PDVAVSRPRGVAFQA
-459 PNFSQETPRAELALA
+459 PNFSQETPRAELTLA
-474 LGAPGQLGATATEA
+474 ADA
-488 GVDGV
+488 GDPRKFSVA
-493 GEDVAA
+493 EDVAA
-499 LLPSHAWDRPI
+499 LLPEEAWDRPI
-510 SELSPGEKRR
+510 SELSAGEKRR
-520 LAVMRAVTNLRSA
+520 LAIMRAVTYL
-533 RQASR
+533 R
-538 AARGTAAGGTRD
+538 AARATANEGVTAA
-550 GQVAGLL
+550 AGLL
-557 VLDEPTAHLDPVSA
+557 ILDEPTAHLDPVSA
-571 QRVRELIRT
+571 QRVRELIRA

-585 NIVVIATHDP
+585 SIVVIATHDP
-595 EARAISD
+595 ELAEICD
-602 AFLTWESAGT
+602 AFVVWEGAGHAPKHTTSRPDTVLPQRTVASRTAAVEANSAQT
-612 APIYTAG
+612 EPEPSET
-619 TPAEALPGRPVGHGV
+619 
-634 AQANGANAVH
+634 AQAGQHEHRAPRSFR
-644 ANGANGAKDANG
+644 K
-656 AGAATDSTDTF
+656 
-667 PKQTRTTG
+667 
-675 AQPASTSRQG
+675 

-723 VYASQQPPIM
+723 VYASEQPPMM

-758 VTHNAVLAWA
+758 VTHNAVLAWS

-787 RLNRPGGAA
+787 KLNRPGGAA

-803 DEIRDTVPRVIVP
+803 DEVRDTVPRVIVP
-816 IPAAVAAVLATCLAS
+816 IPAAIAAVLATCVVS
-831 WLVIPSLGWMLL
+831 WIFIPSLGWMLIAL
-843 TLLVLGLVV
+843 MVLGLVV

-859 VERRATAVMAE
+859 VEQRATAVMAE
-870 HRVRVAEQTGRIMAA
+870 HRVQVAEQTGRVMGA

-897 HVAWFRSSDELV
+897 HVAWFKRNDGAV

-923 EGLASLLGGCAAMAA
+923 EGLASILG
-938 LVLGAAA
+938 GAAA
-945 GADPRLLALA
+945 LAGLVVGAASGVDPRLLALA

-960 AVDEPLGQLAE
+960 AVDEPLGQLAD

-991 NRSVTAIETE
+991 NRSVSEIEVE
-1001 PELQEEAPAGADA
+1001 PLEAGDEPQPDAPFDALPLQ
-1014 AHRVDGVRVRGLSA
+1014 VDGVRVRELSA
-1028 AYAPEDPPVF
+1028 AYSPEDPLVF
-1038 GPVSGGVE
+1038 GPVSGEVE

-1069 GFLTPRTGT
+1069 GFLAPREGSVQVRADGT
-1078 VQARTD
+1078 
-1084 GAWVTLAQAPDA
+1084 WVTVATAPDA
-1096 AAGQAGKQSAGGP
+1096 AAGSP
-1109 LADGI
+1109 RNE
-1114 SADSAAALAGLAWCP
+1114 SAAALAGLAWCP

-1140 GNLALGRDKSN
+1140 GNLALGRDKNN
-1151 PISDAEMYAAL
+1151 PVTEEEMYAAL
-1162 ERVGLGPWAAH
+1162 DRVGLGPWAAQ
-1173 LPDGLDTLTG
+1173 LPEGLDTRTG
-1183 AGGRFMSGG
+1183 TGGRFMSGG

-1205 GARAIIL
+1205 GARSIIL
-1212 DEPTAHLGEDEG
+1212 DEPTAHLGADEG
-1224 QALID
+1224 QDLID
-1229 DVRSGAHDVAL
+1229 DVRSGAQDVAL

-1253 ESMTRL
+1253 DSITRL

>member
-38 GIAHVAAGH
+38 GIAQVAAGQ
-47 QLDVASLL
+47 QLDSTSLL
-55 LYGLGGVVLRAAAT
+55 LYGVGGAILRAVAT

-87 RARLVEHQLSNAGA
+87 RARLVEHHLSNAGA
-101 SNNAGSSSNAG
+101 SGTDSAATRS
-112 SSNNAGAGE
+112 E
-121 SGGVAKGSATSHSE
+121 S
-135 ASATVV
+135 SATVV

-146 DGLDSFFRDYLPALV
+146 DGLDAFFRDYLPALV
-161 ATAVIPLAVL
+161 STAVIPLAVL
-171 ARVVW
+171 ARVLW

-207 QQAQDGLDRLS
+207 QEAQEGLDRLS

-239 QRRALFDVSEKYR
+239 QRRALFEVSEKYR

-294 LEDGLVALMLAP
+294 LEDGLIALMLAP
-306 EAYMSLRAVGAGF
+306 EAYMALRAVGAGF

-333 AVLEQEPVSDS
+333 AILDADPADADTAEAPRGLQSVPR
-344 TADAPAGPRT
+344 TADA
-354 AHGLHTAPAAPDAG
+354 G
-368 VSVSGLRVIRGGGRE
+368 VAVTDVHVTRGGGRE
-383 SVGPVTFDALPGTVT
+383 SVGPVTFEALPGTVT

-420 AQPATVCE
+420 AQPATTIE
-428 GRVAGLEVV
+428 GTVAGLSVADTTDSAGQDAVAHDAVVPDVVV
-437 SGTESEPHDAAQ
+437 S
-449 PRPRGVAFQA
+449 RPRGVAFQA
-459 PNFSQETPRAELALA
+459 PNFSQETPRAELTLA
-474 LGAPGQLGATATEA
+474 ADA
-488 GVDGV
+488 GDPRKLLVA
-493 GEDVAA
+493 EEVAA
-499 LLPSHAWDRPI
+499 LLPEEAWDRPI

-520 LAVMRAVTNLRSA
+520 LAIMRAVTNLR
-533 RQASR
+533 
-538 AARGTAAGGTRD
+538 AARATATGTTGAADATAT
-550 GQVAGLL
+550 AGLL
-557 VLDEPTAHLDPVSA
+557 ILDEPTAHLDPVSA
-571 QRVRELIRT
+571 QRVRELIRA
-580 EADSG
+580 EADAGS
-585 NIVVIATHDP
+585 IVVIATHDP
-595 EARAISD
+595 DLAEICD
-602 AFLTWESAGT
+602 AFVVWAGAGQAPAYTTSRPDTVFPLRSTPSKTHPNRT
-612 APIYTAG
+612 AAVEANS
-619 TPAEALPGRPVGHGV
+619 AEAEPEPNEAEQASEHEHRAPRPRR
-634 AQANGANAVH
+634 
-644 ANGANGAKDANG
+644 K
-656 AGAATDSTDTF
+656 
-667 PKQTRTTG
+667 
-675 AQPASTSRQG
+675 

-723 VYASQQPPIM
+723 VYASQQPPMM

-745 GLLRSTLRYAERN
+745 GLTRSTLRYAERN

-787 RLNRPGGAA
+787 KLNRPGGAA

-803 DEIRDTVPRVIVP
+803 DEVRDTVPRVIVP
-816 IPAAVAAVLATCLAS
+816 IPAAIAAVLATCLVS
-831 WLVIPSLGWMLL
+831 WIFIPSLGWMLIA
-843 TLLVLGLVV
+843 LLVLGLGV

-870 HRVRVAEQTGRIMAA
+870 HRVQVAEQTGRVMGS

-897 HVAWFRSSDELV
+897 HVAWFKRNDDAV

-923 EGLASLLGGCAAMAA
+923 EGLASILGGVAA
-938 LVLGAAA
+938 LAGLFMGAAA
-945 GADPRLLALA
+945 GVDPRLLALA

-960 AVDEPLGQLAE
+960 AVDEPLGQLAD

-991 NRSVTAIETE
+991 NRSVSEIEVE
-1001 PELQEEAPAGADA
+1001 PLEAGDA
-1014 AHRVDGVRVRGLSA
+1014 PQPDAPSDAVPLKVDGVRVRELSA
-1028 AYAPEDPPVF
+1028 AYAPEDPTVF
-1038 GPVSGGVE
+1038 GPVSGEVE

-1069 GFLTPRTGT
+1069 GFLAPREGS
-1078 VQARTD
+1078 VQVRAD
-1084 GAWVTLAQAPDA
+1084 GKWVTVATAPDA
-1096 AAGQAGKQSAGGP
+1096 AAGFPGT
-1109 LADGI
+1109 
-1114 SADSAAALAGLAWCP
+1114 DSVAALAGLAWCP

-1140 GNLALGRDKSN
+1140 GNLALGRDKNN
-1151 PISDAEMYAAL
+1151 PVTEEEMYAAL
-1162 ERVGLGPWAAH
+1162 DRVGLGPWAAQ
-1173 LPDGLDTLTG
+1173 LPEGLDTRTG

-1205 GARAIIL
+1205 GARSIIL
-1212 DEPTAHLGEDEG
+1212 DEPTAHLGADEG
-1224 QALID
+1224 QDLID
-1229 DVRSGAHDVAL
+1229 DVRSGAQDVAL
-1240 VLVTHDQELAAQA
+1240 VLVTHDRELAAQA
-1253 ESMTRL
+1253 DSVTRL

>member
-1 MRPELPQGTSRGAL
+1 
-15 LALGAVAA
+15 
-23 ARAVGLIALMSALAA
+23 MSALAA
-38 GIAHVAAGH
+38 GIAQVAAGQ
-47 QLDVASLL
+47 QLNSTSLL
-55 LYGLGGVVLRAAAT
+55 LYGVGGATLRAVAT

-76 VRAAVDVKESL
+76 ARAAVDVKESL
-87 RARLVEHQLSNAGA
+87 RARLVEHHLSNAGA
-101 SNNAGSSSNAG
+101 SGAGSA
-112 SSNNAGAGE
+112 A
-121 SGGVAKGSATSHSE
+121 VHSE
-135 ASATVV
+135 SSATVV

-146 DGLDSFFRDYLPALV
+146 DGLDAFFRDYLPALV
-161 ATAVIPLAVL
+161 STAVIPLAVL
-171 ARVVW
+171 ARVLW

-207 QQAQDGLDRLS
+207 QEAQEGLDRLS

-252 LSTAKTLRAAFMS
+252 LITAKTLRAAFMS

-294 LEDGLVALMLAP
+294 LEDGLIALMLAP
-306 EAYMSLRAVGAGF
+306 EAYMALRAVGAGF

-333 AVLEQEPVSDS
+333 AILDEEP
-344 TADAPAGPRT
+344 ADADTPEAPRGLESVPAPS
-354 AHGLHTAPAAPDAG
+354 DAG
-368 VSVSGLRVIRGGGRE
+368 IAVTDARVIRGGGRE
-383 SVGPVTFDALPGTVT
+383 SVGPVTFEALPGTVT

-420 AQPATVCE
+420 SQPATACE
-428 GRVAGLEVV
+428 GSVAGFTVWDEV
-437 SGTESEPHDAAQ
+437 ER

-474 LGAPGQLGATATEA
+474 ADA
-488 GVDGV
+488 GDSRKLSVAD
-493 GEDVAA
+493 EVAA
-499 LLPSHAWDRPI
+499 LLPEEAWDRPI

-520 LAVMRAVTNLRSA
+520 LAIMRAVTYL
-533 RQASR
+533 R
-538 AARGTAAGGTRD
+538 AARATANESMTAT
-550 GQVAGLL
+550 AGLL
-557 VLDEPTAHLDPVSA
+557 ILDEPTAHLDPGSA
-571 QRVRELIRT
+571 QRVRELIRA
-580 EADSG
+580 EADAGS
-585 NIVVIATHDP
+585 IVVIATHDP
-595 EARAISD
+595 DLAEICD
-602 AFLTWESAGT
+602 AFVVWEGAGQ
-612 APIYTAG
+612 
-619 TPAEALPGRPVGHGV
+619 TPKHTTSRPDTVLPQRTVPNRNAAVEV
-634 AQANGANAVH
+634 NSAQAEPDPNE
-644 ANGANGAKDANG
+644 
-656 AGAATDSTDTF
+656 AAQASEHEH
-667 PKQTRTTG
+667 
-675 AQPASTSRQG
+675 PAPRSHRK

-723 VYASQQPPIM
+723 VYASQQPPMM

-758 VTHNAVLAWA
+758 VTHNAVLVWA

-787 RLNRPGGAA
+787 KLNRPGGAA
-796 GTLIAEV
+796 GTLIAQV

-816 IPAAVAAVLATCLAS
+816 IPAAIAAVLATCVVS
-831 WLVIPSLGWMLL
+831 WIFIPSLGWMLIA
-843 TLLVLGLVV
+843 LLVLGLVV

-870 HRVRVAEQTGRIMAA
+870 HRVQVAEQTGRVMGA

-897 HVAWFRSSDELV
+897 HVAWFMNSDRAV

-923 EGLASLLGGCAAMAA
+923 EGLASILGGVAA
-938 LVLGAAA
+938 LAALLVGAAA
-945 GADPRLLALA
+945 GVDPRLLALA

-960 AVDEPLGQLAE
+960 AVDEPLGQLAD

-991 NRSVTAIETE
+991 NRSVSEIEVE
-1001 PELQEEAPAGADA
+1001 PLSGDADPAEDPQPDVAQPDA
-1014 AHRVDGVRVRGLSA
+1014 APLQVDGVRVHELSA
-1028 AYAPEDPPVF
+1028 AYAPEDPLVF
-1038 GPVSGGVE
+1038 GPVSGEVE

-1069 GFLTPRTGT
+1069 GFLAPREGSVQVHADGT
-1078 VQARTD
+1078 
-1084 GAWVTLAQAPDA
+1084 WVTVATAPDA
-1096 AAGQAGKQSAGGP
+1096 AAGSLGN
-1109 LADGI
+1109 
-1114 SADSAAALAGLAWCP
+1114 DSAAALAGLAWCP

-1140 GNLALGRDKSN
+1140 GNLALGRDKNNSVTEE
-1151 PISDAEMYAAL
+1151 EMYAAL
-1162 ERVGLGPWAAH
+1162 DRVGLGPWAAQ
-1173 LPDGLDTLTG
+1173 LPEGLDTRTG

-1212 DEPTAHLGEDEG
+1212 DEPTAHLGADEG
-1224 QALID
+1224 QDLID
-1229 DVRSGAHDVAL
+1229 DVRSGTQDVAL

-1253 ESMTRL
+1253 DSITRL

>member
-38 GIAHVAAGH
+38 GIAQVAAGQ
-47 QLDVASLL
+47 QLDSTSLL
-55 LYGLGGVVLRAAAT
+55 LYGVGGAIVRAVAT

-87 RARLVEHQLSNAGA
+87 RARLVEHHLSNAGA
-101 SNNAGSSSNAG
+101 S
-112 SSNNAGAGE
+112 GAD
-121 SGGVAKGSATSHSE
+121 SAVTHSE
-135 ASATVV
+135 SSATVV

-146 DGLDSFFRDYLPALV
+146 DGLDAFFRDYLPALV
-161 ATAVIPLAVL
+161 STAVIPLAVL
-171 ARVVW
+171 ARVLW

-207 QQAQDGLDRLS
+207 QEAQEGLDRLS

-239 QRRALFDVSEKYR
+239 QRRALFDISEKYR

-277 ALVAVF
+277 ALIAVF

-294 LEDGLVALMLAP
+294 LEDGLIALMLAP
-306 EAYMSLRAVGAGF
+306 EAYMALRAVGAGF

-333 AVLEQEPVSDS
+333 AILDADSDD
-344 TADAPAGPRT
+344 ADAAEAPRGLDSVPAPS
-354 AHGLHTAPAAPDAG
+354 DAG
-368 VSVSGLRVIRGGGRE
+368 VAVADVHVTRGGGRE
-383 SVGPVTFDALPGTVT
+383 SVGPVTFEALPGTVT

-420 AQPATVCE
+420 AQPATTIA
-428 GRVAGLEVV
+428 GTVAGLSVADARDSAEQ
-437 SGTESEPHDAAQ
+437 GAAAHDAVGSNAGA

-474 LGAPGQLGATATEA
+474 A
-488 GVDGV
+488 DV
-493 GEDVAA
+493 GDLRKLSVADEVAA
-499 LLPSHAWDRPI
+499 LLPKEAWDRSI

-520 LAVMRAVTNLRSA
+520 LAIMRAVTNLR
-533 RQASR
+533 
-538 AARGTAAGGTRD
+538 AARATAHESTSAA
-550 GQVAGLL
+550 AGLL

-585 NIVVIATHDP
+585 SIVVIATHDP
-595 EARAISD
+595 ELAEICD
-602 AFLTWESAGT
+602 AFVVWEGEGHAPKHTTSRPDTVLPQRTVPSRTAVEANSAQT
-612 APIYTAG
+612 EPEPSET
-619 TPAEALPGRPVGHGV
+619 
-634 AQANGANAVH
+634 AQAGQHEHRAPRSFR
-644 ANGANGAKDANG
+644 K
-656 AGAATDSTDTF
+656 
-667 PKQTRTTG
+667 
-675 AQPASTSRQG
+675 

-723 VYASQQPPIM
+723 VYASEQPPMM

-787 RLNRPGGAA
+787 KLNRPGGAA

-803 DEIRDTVPRVIVP
+803 DEVRDTVPRVIVP
-816 IPAAVAAVLATCLAS
+816 IPAAIAAVLATCVVS
-831 WLVIPSLGWMLL
+831 WIFIPSLGWMLIA
-843 TLLVLGLVV
+843 LLVLGLVV

-870 HRVRVAEQTGRIMAA
+870 HRVQVAEQTGRVMGA

-897 HVAWFRSSDELV
+897 HVAWFKNSDGVV

-923 EGLASLLGGCAAMAA
+923 EGLASILGGAAALAA

-945 GADPRLLALA
+945 DVDPRLLALA

-960 AVDEPLGQLAE
+960 AVDEPLGQLAD

-991 NRSVTAIETE
+991 NRSVSEIEVE
-1001 PELQEEAPAGADA
+1001 PLEADDAPQPDASSDAVPLQVA
-1014 AHRVDGVRVRGLSA
+1014 GVRVQELSA
-1028 AYAPEDPPVF
+1028 AYAPEDPLVF

-1069 GFLTPRTGT
+1069 GFLAPREGSVQVRADGT
-1078 VQARTD
+1078 
-1084 GAWVTLAQAPDA
+1084 WVTVATAPDVE
-1096 AAGQAGKQSAGGP
+1096 AGMAGHE
-1109 LADGI
+1109 
-1114 SADSAAALAGLAWCP
+1114 SADVEAAQSAAALAGLAWCP

-1140 GNLALGRDKSN
+1140 GNLALGRDKNN
-1151 PISDAEMYAAL
+1151 PVTEEEMYAAL
-1162 ERVGLGPWAAH
+1162 DRVGLGPWAAQ
-1173 LPDGLDTLTG
+1173 LPEGLDTRTG

-1212 DEPTAHLGEDEG
+1212 DEPTAHLGADEG
-1224 QALID
+1224 QDLID
-1229 DVRSGAHDVAL
+1229 DVRSGAQDVAL

-1253 ESMTRL
+1253 DSITRL

>member
-38 GIAHVAAGH
+38 GIAQVAAGQ
-47 QLDVASLL
+47 QLDSTSLL
-55 LYGLGGVVLRAAAT
+55 LYGVGGAILRAVAT

-87 RARLVEHQLSNAGA
+87 RARLVEHHLSNAGA
-101 SNNAGSSSNAG
+101 SGAGSA
-112 SSNNAGAGE
+112 A
-121 SGGVAKGSATSHSE
+121 VHSE
-135 ASATVV
+135 SSATVV

-146 DGLDSFFRDYLPALV
+146 DGLDAFFRDYLPALV
-161 ATAVIPLAVL
+161 STAVIPLAVL
-171 ARVVW
+171 ARVLW

-207 QQAQDGLDRLS
+207 QEAQEGLDRLS

-239 QRRALFDVSEKYR
+239 QRRALFEVSEKYR

-294 LEDGLVALMLAP
+294 LEDGLIALMLAP
-306 EAYMSLRAVGAGF
+306 EAYMALRAVGAGF

-333 AVLEQEPVSDS
+333 AILDADP
-344 TADAPAGPRT
+344 ADADTAEAPRGLESVPAPS
-354 AHGLHTAPAAPDAG
+354 DAG
-368 VSVSGLRVIRGGGRE
+368 ITVTDVRLTRGGGRE
-383 SVGPVTFDALPGTVT
+383 SVGPVSFDAAPGTVT

-420 AQPATVCE
+420 AQPATTIE
-428 GRVAGLEVV
+428 GTVAGLSVADTTDSAGQDAV
-437 SGTESEPHDAAQ
+437 AHDAAA
-449 PRPRGVAFQA
+449 PDVVALRPRGVAFQA

-474 LGAPGQLGATATEA
+474 A
-488 GVDGV
+488 DV
-493 GEDVAA
+493 GDSRKFSVAEEVAA
-499 LLPSHAWDRPI
+499 LLPEEAWDRPI

-520 LAVMRAVTNLRSA
+520 LAIMRAVTNLR
-533 RQASR
+533 
-538 AARGTAAGGTRD
+538 AARATAAGTTGAADATAA
-550 GQVAGLL
+550 AGLL
-557 VLDEPTAHLDPVSA
+557 ILDEPTAHLDPVSA
-571 QRVRELIRT
+571 QRVRELIRA
-580 EADSG
+580 EADAGS
-585 NIVVIATHDP
+585 IVVIATHDP
-595 EARAISD
+595 HLAEICD
-602 AFLTWESAGT
+602 AFVVWEGAGQ
-612 APIYTAG
+612 APAHTTSRPDTVLPLRS
-619 TPAEALPGRPVGHGV
+619 TPSKTVPNRAAAVEANSAEAEPEPSEA
-634 AQANGANAVH
+634 AQARELEHRA
-644 ANGANGAKDANG
+644 
-656 AGAATDSTDTF
+656 
-667 PKQTRTTG
+667 PR
-675 AQPASTSRQG
+675 SRRK

-723 VYASQQPPIM
+723 VYASQQPPMM

-776 DALGSNILGWQ
+776 DALGSSILGWQ
-787 RLNRPGGAA
+787 KLNRPGGAA

-816 IPAAVAAVLATCLAS
+816 IPAAIAAVLATCVVS
-831 WLVIPSLGWMLL
+831 WIFIPSLGWMLIA
-843 TLLVLGLVV
+843 LLVLGLVV

-870 HRVRVAEQTGRIMAA
+870 HRVQVAEQTGRVMGA

-897 HVAWFRSSDELV
+897 HVSWFRNSDGAV

-923 EGLASLLGGCAAMAA
+923 EGLASILGGAAALAA
-938 LVLGAAA
+938 LVVGAAA
-945 GADPRLLALA
+945 GVDPRLLALA

-960 AVDEPLGQLAE
+960 AVDEPLGQLAD

-991 NRSVTAIETE
+991 NRSVSEIEVE
-1001 PELQEEAPAGADA
+1001 PLDADEAPQPDAPSDA
-1014 AHRVDGVRVRGLSA
+1014 APLQVDGVRVRELSA
-1028 AYAPEDPPVF
+1028 AYAPEDPTVF
-1038 GPVSGGVE
+1038 GPVSGEVE

-1069 GFLTPRTGT
+1069 GFLAPREGSVQVRADGT
-1078 VQARTD
+1078 
-1084 GAWVTLAQAPDA
+1084 WVTVATAPDA
-1096 AAGQAGKQSAGGP
+1096 ATGSPGT
-1109 LADGI
+1109 
-1114 SADSAAALAGLAWCP
+1114 DSLAALAGLAWCP

-1140 GNLALGRDKSN
+1140 GNLALGRDKNN
-1151 PISDAEMYAAL
+1151 PVTEEEMYAAL
-1162 ERVGLGPWAAH
+1162 DRVGLGPWAAQ
-1173 LPDGLDTLTG
+1173 LPEGLDTRTG

-1205 GARAIIL
+1205 GARSIIL
-1212 DEPTAHLGEDEG
+1212 DEPTAHLGADEG
-1224 QALID
+1224 QDLID
-1229 DVRSGAHDVAL
+1229 DVRSGAQDVAL
-1240 VLVTHDQELAAQA
+1240 VLVTHNQELAAQA
-1253 ESMTRL
+1253 DSVTRL

>member
-38 GIAHVAAGH
+38 GIAQVAAGQ
-47 QLDVASLL
+47 QLDSTSLL
-55 LYGLGGVVLRAAAT
+55 LYGVGGAILRAVAT

-87 RARLVEHQLSNAGA
+87 RARLVEHHLSNAGA
-101 SNNAGSSSNAG
+101 SGAGSA
-112 SSNNAGAGE
+112 A
-121 SGGVAKGSATSHSE
+121 VHSE
-135 ASATVV
+135 SSATVV

-146 DGLDSFFRDYLPALV
+146 DGLDAFFRDYLPALV
-161 ATAVIPLAVL
+161 STAVIPLAVL
-171 ARVVW
+171 ARVLW

-207 QQAQDGLDRLS
+207 QEAQEGLDRLS

-239 QRRALFDVSEKYR
+239 QRRALFEVSEKYR

-294 LEDGLVALMLAP
+294 LEDGLIALMLAP
-306 EAYMSLRAVGAGF
+306 EAYMALRAVGAGF

-333 AVLEQEPVSDS
+333 AILDEDP
-344 TADAPAGPRT
+344 ADADT
-354 AHGLHTAPAAPDAG
+354 AEASHGLQSVPATPDAG
-368 VSVSGLRVIRGGGRE
+368 VALTDVRVTRGGGRE
-383 SVGPVTFDALPGTVT
+383 SVGPVTFEALPGTVT

-420 AQPATVCE
+420 AQPATTIE
-428 GRVAGLEVV
+428 GTVAGLSVADNAAAPDVV
-437 SGTESEPHDAAQ
+437 T

-474 LGAPGQLGATATEA
+474 ADA
-488 GVDGV
+488 GDPRKLSIAV
-493 GEDVAA
+493 DVAA
-499 LLPSHAWDRPI
+499 LLPEEAWDRPI

-520 LAVMRAVTNLRSA
+520 LAIMRAVTNLR
-533 RQASR
+533 
-538 AARGTAAGGTRD
+538 AARATANESATAAS
-550 GQVAGLL
+550 GLL
-557 VLDEPTAHLDPVSA
+557 LLDEPTAHLDPVSS
-571 QRVRELIRT
+571 QRVRELIRA
-580 EADSG
+580 EADVGS
-585 NIVVIATHDP
+585 IVVIATHDP
-595 EARAISD
+595 HLAEICD
-602 AFLTWESAGT
+602 AFVVWEGAGQAPAHTTSRPDTVLPLRSTPSKTHQSRT
-612 APIYTAG
+612 AAVEANS
-619 TPAEALPGRPVGHGV
+619 AEAEPEPSEA
-634 AQANGANAVH
+634 AQAREHEHRA
-644 ANGANGAKDANG
+644 
-656 AGAATDSTDTF
+656 
-667 PKQTRTTG
+667 PR
-675 AQPASTSRQG
+675 SRRK

-723 VYASQQPPIM
+723 VYASQQPPMM

-787 RLNRPGGAA
+787 KLNRPGGAA

-816 IPAAVAAVLATCLAS
+816 IPAAIAAVLATCVVS
-831 WLVIPSLGWMLL
+831 WIFIPSLGWMLIA
-843 TLLVLGLVV
+843 LLVLGLVA
-852 APLITLA
+852 APLITLS

-870 HRVRVAEQTGRIMAA
+870 HRVQVAEQTGRVMGA

-897 HVAWFRSSDELV
+897 HVAWFKNNDGAV
-909 SRAVRREALGSGVG
+909 SRAVRREAIGSGVG
-923 EGLASLLGGCAAMAA
+923 EGLASILGGAAALAA
-938 LVLGAAA
+938 LVVGAAA
-945 GADPRLLALA
+945 GVDPRLLALA

-960 AVDEPLGQLAE
+960 AVDEPLGQLAD

-991 NRSVTAIETE
+991 NRSVSEIEVE
-1001 PELQEEAPAGADA
+1001 PLDADDARAVDAPSDA
-1014 AHRVDGVRVRGLSA
+1014 APLQVDGVRVRELSA
-1028 AYAPEDPPVF
+1028 AYASEDPLVF
-1038 GPVSGGVE
+1038 GPVSGEVE

-1069 GFLTPRTGT
+1069 GFLAPREGSVQVRADGT
-1078 VQARTD
+1078 
-1084 GAWVTLAQAPDA
+1084 WVTVATAPDA
-1096 AAGQAGKQSAGGP
+1096 GAGSPGN
-1109 LADGI
+1109 
-1114 SADSAAALAGLAWCP
+1114 DSAAALAGLAWCP

-1140 GNLALGRDKSN
+1140 GNLALGRDKNNSVTEE
-1151 PISDAEMYAAL
+1151 EMYAAL
-1162 ERVGLGPWAAH
+1162 DRVGLGPWAAQ
-1173 LPDGLDTLTG
+1173 LPDGLDTRTG

-1212 DEPTAHLGEDEG
+1212 DEPTAHLGADEG
-1224 QALID
+1224 QDLID
-1229 DVRSGAHDVAL
+1229 DVRSGAQDVAL

-1253 ESMTRL
+1253 DSVTRL

>member
-38 GIAHVAAGH
+38 GIAQVAAGQ
-47 QLDVASLL
+47 QLDSTSLL
-55 LYGLGGVVLRAAAT
+55 LYGVGGAIVRAVAT

-87 RARLVEHQLSNAGA
+87 RARLVEHHLSNAGA
-101 SNNAGSSSNAG
+101 S
-112 SSNNAGAGE
+112 GAD
-121 SGGVAKGSATSHSE
+121 SAVTHSE
-135 ASATVV
+135 SSATVV

-146 DGLDSFFRDYLPALV
+146 DGLDAFFRDYLPALV
-161 ATAVIPLAVL
+161 STAVIPLAVL
-171 ARVVW
+171 ARVLW

-207 QQAQDGLDRLS
+207 QEAQEGLDRLS

-294 LEDGLVALMLAP
+294 LEDGLIALMLAP
-306 EAYMSLRAVGAGF
+306 EAYMALRAVGAGF

-333 AVLEQEPVSDS
+333 AILDADSDD
-344 TADAPAGPRT
+344 ADAAEAPRGLDSVPAPS
-354 AHGLHTAPAAPDAG
+354 DAG
-368 VSVSGLRVIRGGGRE
+368 VAVADVHVTRGGGRE
-383 SVGPVTFDALPGTVT
+383 SVGPVTFEALPGTVT

-420 AQPATVCE
+420 AQPATTIA
-428 GRVAGLEVV
+428 GTVAGLSVADTRDSVEQGAAAHDAVV
-437 SGTESEPHDAAQ
+437 STTEA

-459 PNFSQETPRAELALA
+459 PNFSQETPRAELTLA
-474 LGAPGQLGATATEA
+474 ADA
-488 GVDGV
+488 GDSRKFSVA
-493 GEDVAA
+493 EDVAA
-499 LLPSHAWDRPI
+499 LLPEEAWDRPI

-520 LAVMRAVTNLRSA
+520 LAIMRAVTNLRA
-533 RQASR
+533 VR
-538 AARGTAAGGTRD
+538 ATANEGVTAAE
-550 GQVAGLL
+550 GLL
-557 VLDEPTAHLDPVSA
+557 ILDEPTAHLDPVSA
-571 QRVRELIRT
+571 QRVRELIRA
-580 EADSG
+580 EADAGS
-585 NIVVIATHDP
+585 IVVIATHDP
-595 EARAISD
+595 ELAEICD
-602 AFLTWESAGT
+602 AFVVWEGAGQAPAHTTSRPDTVFPRRSNPSRSTPSTTHQSRT
-612 APIYTAG
+612 AAV
-619 TPAEALPGRPVGHGV
+619 EANS
-634 AQANGANAVH
+634 AQAEPAPNE
-644 ANGANGAKDANG
+644 
-656 AGAATDSTDTF
+656 AAQAREHEHRAPRSHR
-667 PKQTRTTG
+667 K
-675 AQPASTSRQG
+675 

-723 VYASQQPPIM
+723 VYASQQPPMM

-787 RLNRPGGAA
+787 KLNRPGGAA

-816 IPAAVAAVLATCLAS
+816 IPAAIAAVLATCVVS
-831 WLVIPSLGWMLL
+831 WIFIPSLGWMLIA
-843 TLLVLGLVV
+843 LLVLGLVV

-870 HRVRVAEQTGRIMAA
+870 HRVQVAEQTGRVMGA

-897 HVAWFRSSDELV
+897 HVAWFKRNDGAV

-923 EGLASLLGGCAAMAA
+923 EGLASILGGVAA
-938 LVLGAAA
+938 LAGLVVGAAA
-945 GADPRLLALA
+945 GVDPRLLALA

-960 AVDEPLGQLAE
+960 AVDEPLGQLAD

-991 NRSVTAIETE
+991 NRSVSEIEVE
-1001 PELQEEAPAGADA
+1001 PLEAGDAPQPDAPSDAVPLQ
-1014 AHRVDGVRVRGLSA
+1014 VDGVRVSELSA
-1028 AYAPEDPPVF
+1028 AYAPKDPLVF
-1038 GPVSGGVE
+1038 GPVSGEVE

-1069 GFLTPRTGT
+1069 GFLAPRGGSVQVRADGT
-1078 VQARTD
+1078 
-1084 GAWVTLAQAPDA
+1084 WVTVATAPDA
-1096 AAGQAGKQSAGGP
+1096 AAGSPGNE
-1109 LADGI
+1109 
-1114 SADSAAALAGLAWCP
+1114 SAAALAGLAWCP

-1140 GNLALGRDKSN
+1140 GNLALGRDKNN
-1151 PISDAEMYAAL
+1151 PVTEEEMYAAL
-1162 ERVGLGPWAAH
+1162 DRVGLGPWAAQ
-1173 LPDGLDTLTG
+1173 LPEGLDTRTG
-1183 AGGRFMSGG
+1183 TGGRFMSGG

-1205 GARAIIL
+1205 GARSIIL
-1212 DEPTAHLGEDEG
+1212 DEPTAHLGADEG
-1224 QALID
+1224 QDLID
-1229 DVRSGAHDVAL
+1229 DVRSGAQDVAL
-1240 VLVTHDQELAAQA
+1240 VLVTHDQKLAAQA
-1253 ESMTRL
+1253 DSITRL

>member
-87 RARLVEHQLSNAGA
+87 RARLVEHQLNNAGA
-101 SNNAGSSSNAG
+101 SSSAGPT
-112 SSNNAGAGE
+112 NNAGAGE

-207 QQAQDGLDRLS
+207 QQAQDGLDRLA

-333 AVLEQEPVSDS
+333 AILEQEPVSDS
-344 TADAPAGPRT
+344 TEDAPAGPRT

-368 VSVSGLRVIRGGGRE
+368 VSVSGLRVVRGGGRE

-420 AQPATVCE
+420 AQPATACE
-428 GRVAGLEVV
+428 GRVAGLDVV

-474 LGAPGQLGATATEA
+474 LSAPGQLGATATEA
-488 GVDGV
+488 DVDGV

-533 RQASR
+533 RQSSS
-538 AARGTAAGGTRD
+538 AAHGTAAGGTRD
-550 GQVAGLL
+550 GQAPGLL

-571 QRVRELIRT
+571 QRVRQLIRA

-595 EARAISD
+595 AARAISD
-602 AFLTWESAGT
+602 AFLTWERAG
-612 APIYTAG
+612 AEPIYTAG

-634 AQANGANAVH
+634 AQANAVH
-644 ANGANGAKDANG
+644 ANGAKDAKDADD
-656 AGAATDSTDTF
+656 AGAVTDSTGTF
-667 PKQTRTTG
+667 PKQARTTG
-675 AQPASTSRQG
+675 TQPASTSRRG

-745 GLLRSTLRYAERN
+745 GLFRSTLRYAERN
-758 VTHNAVLAWA
+758 MTHNAVLAWA

-776 DALGSNILGWQ
+776 DTLGSNILGWQ

-852 APLITLA
+852 APLTTLA

-971 ALRQVPVLSSMLAS
+971 ALRQVPVLSSMLAL

-991 NRSVTAIETE
+991 NRSVSAIETE
-1001 PELQEEAPAGADA
+1001 PEPHEEAPAGADA

-1096 AAGQAGKQSAGGP
+1096 AAGSPGNVSE
-1109 LADGI
+1109 
-1114 SADSAAALAGLAWCP
+1114 AALAGLAWCP

-1151 PISDAEMYAAL
+1151 PVSDAEMYAAL

-1253 ESMTRL
+1253 ESITRL

>member
-38 GIAHVAAGH
+38 GIAQVAAGQ
-47 QLDVASLL
+47 QLDSTSLL
-55 LYGLGGVVLRAAAT
+55 LYGVGGVIVRAVAT

-76 VRAAVDVKESL
+76 VRASVDVKESL
-87 RARLVEHQLSNAGA
+87 RARLVEHHLSNAGA
-101 SNNAGSSSNAG
+101 S
-112 SSNNAGAGE
+112 GAD
-121 SGGVAKGSATSHSE
+121 SAVTHSE
-135 ASATVV
+135 SSATVV

-146 DGLDSFFRDYLPALV
+146 DGLDAFFRDYLPALV
-161 ATAVIPLAVL
+161 STAVIPLAVL
-171 ARVVW
+171 ARVLW

-207 QQAQDGLDRLS
+207 QEAQEGLDRLS

-294 LEDGLVALMLAP
+294 LEDGLIALMLAP
-306 EAYMSLRAVGAGF
+306 EAYMALRAVGAGF

-333 AVLEQEPVSDS
+333 AILDADSD
-344 TADAPAGPRT
+344 DANAAEAPRSLDSVPAPF
-354 AHGLHTAPAAPDAG
+354 DAG
-368 VSVSGLRVIRGGGRE
+368 VAVADVYVTRGGGRE
-383 SVGPVTFDALPGTVT
+383 SVGPVTFEALPGTVT

-420 AQPATVCE
+420 AQPATTIA
-428 GRVAGLEVV
+428 GTVAGLSVADTRDSAEQ
-437 SGTESEPHDAAQ
+437 GAAAHDAVGSNTEA

-474 LGAPGQLGATATEA
+474 ADA
-488 GVDGV
+488 GDLRKLSVAD
-493 GEDVAA
+493 EVAA
-499 LLPSHAWDRPI
+499 LLPEEAWDRSI

-520 LAVMRAVTNLRSA
+520 LAIMRAVTNLR
-533 RQASR
+533 
-538 AARGTAAGGTRD
+538 AARATANESTTAA
-550 GQVAGLL
+550 AGLL

-571 QRVRELIRT
+571 QRVRELIRA

-585 NIVVIATHDP
+585 SIVVIATHDP
-595 EARAISD
+595 ELAEICD
-602 AFLTWESAGT
+602 AFVVWEGAGQAPKHTTSRPDTVLPQRTVPSRT
-612 APIYTAG
+612 AAV
-619 TPAEALPGRPVGHGV
+619 EANS
-634 AQANGANAVH
+634 AQAEPEPSETTQ
-644 ANGANGAKDANG
+644 
-656 AGAATDSTDTF
+656 AGQHEHRAARSF
-667 PKQTRTTG
+667 RK
-675 AQPASTSRQG
+675 

-723 VYASQQPPIM
+723 VYASEQPPMM

-787 RLNRPGGAA
+787 KLNRPGGAA

-803 DEIRDTVPRVIVP
+803 DEVRDTVPRVIVP
-816 IPAAVAAVLATCLAS
+816 IPAAIAAVLATCVVS
-831 WLVIPSLGWMLL
+831 WIFIPSLGWMLIAL
-843 TLLVLGLVV
+843 MVLGLVV

-859 VERRATAVMAE
+859 VEQRATAVMAE
-870 HRVRVAEQTGRIMAA
+870 HRVQVAEQTGRVMGA

-897 HVAWFRSSDELV
+897 HVAWFKNSDGVV

-923 EGLASLLGGCAAMAA
+923 EGLASLLGGAAALAA

-945 GADPRLLALA
+945 GVDPRLLALA

-960 AVDEPLGQLAE
+960 AVDEPLGQLAG

-991 NRSVTAIETE
+991 NRSVSEIEFE
-1001 PELQEEAPAGADA
+1001 SPGADDASADVQSDA
-1014 AHRVDGVRVRGLSA
+1014 APLQVDGVRVHELSA
-1028 AYAPEDPPVF
+1028 AYAPEAPTVF
-1038 GPVSGGVE
+1038 GPVSGEVE

-1069 GFLTPRTGT
+1069 GFLTPLEGSVQVRADGT
-1078 VQARTD
+1078 
-1084 GAWVTLAQAPDA
+1084 WVTVAKVPDA
-1096 AAGQAGKQSAGGP
+1096 EAGMAGHE
-1109 LADGI
+1109 
-1114 SADSAAALAGLAWCP
+1114 SADVEAAQSAAALAGLAWCP

-1140 GNLALGRDKSN
+1140 GNLALGRDKNN
-1151 PISDAEMYAAL
+1151 PVTEEEMYAAL
-1162 ERVGLGPWAAH
+1162 DRVGLGPWAAQ
-1173 LPDGLDTLTG
+1173 LPEGLDTRTG

-1212 DEPTAHLGEDEG
+1212 DEPTAHLGADEG
-1224 QALID
+1224 QDLID
-1229 DVRSGAHDVAL
+1229 DVRSGAQDVAL

-1253 ESMTRL
+1253 DSITRL

>member
-38 GIAHVAAGH
+38 GIAQVAAGQ
-47 QLDVASLL
+47 QLDSTSLL
-55 LYGLGGVVLRAAAT
+55 LYGVGGAILRAVAT

-87 RARLVEHQLSNAGA
+87 RARLVEHHLSNAGA
-101 SNNAGSSSNAG
+101 SGAGSA
-112 SSNNAGAGE
+112 A
-121 SGGVAKGSATSHSE
+121 VHSE
-135 ASATVV
+135 SSATVV

-146 DGLDSFFRDYLPALV
+146 DGLDAFFRDYLPALV
-161 ATAVIPLAVL
+161 STAVIPLAVL
-171 ARVVW
+171 ARVLW

-201 HTEERI
+201 LTEERI
-207 QQAQDGLDRLS
+207 QEAQEGLDRLS

-239 QRRALFDVSEKYR
+239 QRRALFEVSEKYR

-294 LEDGLVALMLAP
+294 LEDGLIALMLAP
-306 EAYMSLRAVGAGF
+306 EAYMALRAVGAGF

-333 AVLEQEPVSDS
+333 AILDADP
-344 TADAPAGPRT
+344 ADADTAEAPRGLESVPAPS
-354 AHGLHTAPAAPDAG
+354 DAG
-368 VSVSGLRVIRGGGRE
+368 ITVTDVRLTRGGGRE
-383 SVGPVTFDALPGTVT
+383 SVGPVSFDAAPGTVT

-420 AQPATVCE
+420 AQPATTIE
-428 GRVAGLEVV
+428 GTVAGLSVADTTDSAGQDAV
-437 SGTESEPHDAAQ
+437 AHDAAA
-449 PRPRGVAFQA
+449 PDVVALRPRGVAFQA

-474 LGAPGQLGATATEA
+474 VDA
-488 GVDGV
+488 GCSRKLSVAD
-493 GEDVAA
+493 EVAA
-499 LLPSHAWDRPI
+499 LLPEEAWDRSI

-520 LAVMRAVTNLRSA
+520 LAIMRAVTNLR
-533 RQASR
+533 
-538 AARGTAAGGTRD
+538 AARATANESTTAA
-550 GQVAGLL
+550 AGLL

-571 QRVRELIRT
+571 QRVRELIRA

-585 NIVVIATHDP
+585 SIVVIATHDP
-595 EARAISD
+595 ELAEICD
-602 AFLTWESAGT
+602 AFVVWEGAGQAPKNTTSRPDTVLPQRTVPSRT
-612 APIYTAG
+612 AAV
-619 TPAEALPGRPVGHGV
+619 EANS
-634 AQANGANAVH
+634 AQAGPEPSETTQ
-644 ANGANGAKDANG
+644 
-656 AGAATDSTDTF
+656 AGQHEHRAPRSF
-667 PKQTRTTG
+667 RK
-675 AQPASTSRQG
+675 

-723 VYASQQPPIM
+723 VYASEQPPMM

-787 RLNRPGGAA
+787 KLNRPGGAA

-803 DEIRDTVPRVIVP
+803 DEVRDTVPRVIVP
-816 IPAAVAAVLATCLAS
+816 IPAAIAAVLATCVVS
-831 WLVIPSLGWMLL
+831 WIFIPSLGWMLIAL
-843 TLLVLGLVV
+843 MVLGLVV

-870 HRVRVAEQTGRIMAA
+870 HRVQVAEQTGRVMGA

-897 HVAWFRSSDELV
+897 HVAWFKNSDGVV

-923 EGLASLLGGCAAMAA
+923 EGLASILGGAAALAA

-945 GADPRLLALA
+945 GVDPRLLALA

-960 AVDEPLGQLAE
+960 AVDEPLGQLAD

-991 NRSVTAIETE
+991 NRSVSEIEVE
-1001 PELQEEAPAGADA
+1001 PLEADDAPQPYASSDAVPLQVA
-1014 AHRVDGVRVRGLSA
+1014 GVRVQELSA
-1028 AYAPEDPPVF
+1028 AYAPEDPLVF

-1069 GFLTPRTGT
+1069 GFLAPREGS
-1078 VQARTD
+1078 VQVRAD
-1084 GAWVTLAQAPDA
+1084 GKWVTVATAPDVE
-1096 AAGQAGKQSAGGP
+1096 AGMAGHE
-1109 LADGI
+1109 
-1114 SADSAAALAGLAWCP
+1114 SADVEAAQSAAALAGLAWCP

-1140 GNLALGRDKSN
+1140 GNLALGRDKNN
-1151 PISDAEMYAAL
+1151 PVTEEEMYAAL
-1162 ERVGLGPWAAH
+1162 DRVGLGPWAAQ
-1173 LPDGLDTLTG
+1173 LPEGLDTRTG

-1212 DEPTAHLGEDEG
+1212 DEPTAHLGADEG
-1224 QALID
+1224 QDLID
-1229 DVRSGAHDVAL
+1229 DVRSGAQDVAL

-1253 ESMTRL
+1253 DSVTRL

>member
-55 LYGLGGVVLRAAAT
+55 LYGLGGVVLRASAT

-87 RARLVEHQLSNAGA
+87 RARLVEHQLSNAGV
-101 SNNAGSSSNAG
+101 SSNAG
-112 SSNNAGAGE
+112 AISNAGAGGS
-121 SGGVAKGSATSHSE
+121 SGLGKGSVANHSE

-333 AVLEQEPVSDS
+333 AILEQEPVSDS
-344 TADAPAGPRT
+344 TADGPAGPHT

-368 VSVSGLRVIRGGGRE
+368 VSVSGLRVVRGGGRE

-420 AQPATVCE
+420 AQPATACE
-428 GRVAGLEVV
+428 GHVAGLDVV
-437 SGTESEPHDAAQ
+437 SGTDAEPHDAAQ

-459 PNFSQETPRAELALA
+459 PNFSQETPRDELALA
-474 LGAPGQLGATATEA
+474 LGAPGQLGATSTEA
-488 GVDGV
+488 GIDGV

-533 RQASR
+533 RQASS

-557 VLDEPTAHLDPVSA
+557 ILDEPTAHLDPVSA

-619 TPAEALPGRPVGHGV
+619 EPAEALPGRPVGQGV
-634 AQANGANAVH
+634 AQANAVH
-644 ANGANGAKDANG
+644 ANGAKAAND
-656 AGAATDSTDTF
+656 AGAATDSTGTF

-675 AQPASTSRQG
+675 AQPASTPRWG

-758 VTHNAVLAWA
+758 MTHNAVLAWA

-843 TLLVLGLVV
+843 TLLVLGLAV

-991 NRSVTAIETE
+991 NRSVSAIETE
-1001 PELQEEAPAGADA
+1001 PEPHEEAPAGADA

-1096 AAGQAGKQSAGGP
+1096 AAGSPGNVSE
-1109 LADGI
+1109 
-1114 SADSAAALAGLAWCP
+1114 AALAGLAWCP

-1151 PISDAEMYAAL
+1151 PVSDGEMYAAL

-1253 ESMTRL
+1253 ESITRL

>member
-38 GIAHVAAGH
+38 GIAQVAAGQ
-47 QLDVASLL
+47 QLDSTSLL
-55 LYGLGGVVLRAAAT
+55 LYGVGGVIVRAVAT

-87 RARLVEHQLSNAGA
+87 RARLVEHHLSNAGA
-101 SNNAGSSSNAG
+101 S
-112 SSNNAGAGE
+112 GAD
-121 SGGVAKGSATSHSE
+121 SAVTHSE
-135 ASATVV
+135 SSATVV

-146 DGLDSFFRDYLPALV
+146 DGLDAFFRDYLPALV
-161 ATAVIPLAVL
+161 STAVIPLAVL
-171 ARVVW
+171 ARVLW

-207 QQAQDGLDRLS
+207 QEAQEGLDRLS

-294 LEDGLVALMLAP
+294 LEDGLIALMLAP
-306 EAYMSLRAVGAGF
+306 EAYMALRAVGAGF

-333 AVLEQEPVSDS
+333 AILDADSDD
-344 TADAPAGPRT
+344 ADAAEAPRGLDSVPAPS
-354 AHGLHTAPAAPDAG
+354 DAG
-368 VSVSGLRVIRGGGRE
+368 VAVADVHVTRGGGRE
-383 SVGPVTFDALPGTVT
+383 SVGPVTFEALPGTVT

-420 AQPATVCE
+420 AQPATTIA
-428 GRVAGLEVV
+428 GTVAGLSVADTRDSVEQGAAAHDAVV
-437 SGTESEPHDAAQ
+437 SNTEA

-459 PNFSQETPRAELALA
+459 PNFSQETPRAELTLA
-474 LGAPGQLGATATEA
+474 ADA
-488 GVDGV
+488 GDSRKFSVA
-493 GEDVAA
+493 EDVAA
-499 LLPSHAWDRPI
+499 LLPEEAWDRPI

-520 LAVMRAVTNLRSA
+520 LAIMRAVTNLRA
-533 RQASR
+533 VHAT
-538 AARGTAAGGTRD
+538 ANEGVTAAE
-550 GQVAGLL
+550 GLL
-557 VLDEPTAHLDPVSA
+557 ILDEPTAHLDPVSA
-571 QRVRELIRT
+571 QRVRELIRA
-580 EADSG
+580 EADAGS
-585 NIVVIATHDP
+585 IVVIATHDP
-595 EARAISD
+595 ELAEICD
-602 AFLTWESAGT
+602 AFVVWEGAGEVPNYTVARPGTVLPQRTVASRTAAVEANSAQ
-612 APIYTAG
+612 
-619 TPAEALPGRPVGHGV
+619 AEAEPSEA
-634 AQANGANAVH
+634 AQAGEH
-644 ANGANGAKDANG
+644 EHR
-656 AGAATDSTDTF
+656 AARSF
-667 PKQTRTTG
+667 RE
-675 AQPASTSRQG
+675 

-723 VYASQQPPIM
+723 VYASQQPPMM

-787 RLNRPGGAA
+787 KLNRPGGAA

-816 IPAAVAAVLATCLAS
+816 IPAAIAAVLATCVVS
-831 WLVIPSLGWMLL
+831 WIFIPSLGWMLIA
-843 TLLVLGLVV
+843 LLVLGLVV

-870 HRVRVAEQTGRIMAA
+870 HRVQVAEQTGRVMGA

-897 HVAWFRSSDELV
+897 HVSWFRNSDGAV

-923 EGLASLLGGCAAMAA
+923 EGLASILGGVAA
-938 LVLGAAA
+938 LAGLFMGAAA
-945 GADPRLLALA
+945 GVDPRLLALA

-960 AVDEPLGQLAE
+960 AVDEPLGQLAD

-991 NRSVTAIETE
+991 NRSVSEIEVE
-1001 PELQEEAPAGADA
+1001 PLDADEAPQPDAPSDA
-1014 AHRVDGVRVRGLSA
+1014 APLQVDGVRVRELSA
-1028 AYAPEDPPVF
+1028 AYAPEDPTVF
-1038 GPVSGGVE
+1038 GPVSGEVE

-1069 GFLTPRTGT
+1069 GFLAPREGSVQVRADGT
-1078 VQARTD
+1078 
-1084 GAWVTLAQAPDA
+1084 WVTVATAPDA
-1096 AAGQAGKQSAGGP
+1096 ATGSPGT
-1109 LADGI
+1109 
-1114 SADSAAALAGLAWCP
+1114 DSVAALAGLAWCP

-1140 GNLALGRDKSN
+1140 GNLALGRDKNN
-1151 PISDAEMYAAL
+1151 PVTEEEMYAAL
-1162 ERVGLGPWAAH
+1162 DRVGLGPWAAQ
-1173 LPDGLDTLTG
+1173 LPEGLDTRTG

-1205 GARAIIL
+1205 GARSIIL
-1212 DEPTAHLGEDEG
+1212 DEPTAHLGADEG
-1224 QALID
+1224 QDLID
-1229 DVRSGAHDVAL
+1229 DVRSGAQDVAL

-1253 ESMTRL
+1253 DSVTRL

>member
-38 GIAHVAAGH
+38 GIAQVAAGQ
-47 QLDVASLL
+47 QLDSTSLL
-55 LYGLGGVVLRAAAT
+55 LYGVGGAILRAVAT

-87 RARLVEHQLSNAGA
+87 RARLVEHHLSNAGA
-101 SNNAGSSSNAG
+101 SGAGSA
-112 SSNNAGAGE
+112 A
-121 SGGVAKGSATSHSE
+121 VHSE
-135 ASATVV
+135 SSATVV

-146 DGLDSFFRDYLPALV
+146 DGLDAFFRDYLPALV
-161 ATAVIPLAVL
+161 STAVIPLAVL
-171 ARVVW
+171 ARVLW

-207 QQAQDGLDRLS
+207 QEAQEGLDRLS

-239 QRRALFDVSEKYR
+239 QRRALFEVSEKYR

-294 LEDGLVALMLAP
+294 LEDGLIALMLAP
-306 EAYMSLRAVGAGF
+306 EAYMALRAVGAGF

-333 AVLEQEPVSDS
+333 AILDADP
-344 TADAPAGPRT
+344 ADADTAEAPRGLESVPAPS
-354 AHGLHTAPAAPDAG
+354 DAG
-368 VSVSGLRVIRGGGRE
+368 ITVTDVRLTRGGGRE
-383 SVGPVTFDALPGTVT
+383 SVGPVSFDAAPGTVT

-420 AQPATVCE
+420 AQPATTIE
-428 GRVAGLEVV
+428 GTVAGLSVADTTDSAGQDAV
-437 SGTESEPHDAAQ
+437 AHDAAA
-449 PRPRGVAFQA
+449 PDVVALRPRGVAFQA

-474 LGAPGQLGATATEA
+474 A
-488 GVDGV
+488 DV
-493 GEDVAA
+493 GDSRKFSVAEEVAA
-499 LLPSHAWDRPI
+499 LLPEEAWDRSI

-520 LAVMRAVTNLRSA
+520 LAIMRAVTNLR
-533 RQASR
+533 
-538 AARGTAAGGTRD
+538 AARATANESTTAA
-550 GQVAGLL
+550 AGLL

-571 QRVRELIRT
+571 QRVRELIRA

-585 NIVVIATHDP
+585 SIVVIATHDP
-595 EARAISD
+595 ELAEICD
-602 AFLTWESAGT
+602 AFVVWEGAGQAPNHTTSRPDTVLPQRTVPSRT
-612 APIYTAG
+612 AAV
-619 TPAEALPGRPVGHGV
+619 EANS
-634 AQANGANAVH
+634 AQAGPEPSETTQ
-644 ANGANGAKDANG
+644 
-656 AGAATDSTDTF
+656 AGQHEHRA
-667 PKQTRTTG
+667 PR
-675 AQPASTSRQG
+675 SRRK

-723 VYASQQPPIM
+723 VYASEQPPMM

-787 RLNRPGGAA
+787 KLNRPGGAA

-803 DEIRDTVPRVIVP
+803 DEVRDTVPRVIVP
-816 IPAAVAAVLATCLAS
+816 IPTAIAAVLATCVVS
-831 WLVIPSLGWMLL
+831 WIFIPSLGWMLIAL
-843 TLLVLGLVV
+843 MVLGLVV

-859 VERRATAVMAE
+859 VEQRATAVMAE
-870 HRVRVAEQTGRIMAA
+870 HRVQVAEQTGRVMGA

-897 HVAWFRSSDELV
+897 HVAWFKNSDGVV

-923 EGLASLLGGCAAMAA
+923 EGLASILGGAAALAA

-945 GADPRLLALA
+945 GVDPRLLALA

-960 AVDEPLGQLAE
+960 AVDEPLGQLAD

-991 NRSVTAIETE
+991 NRSVSEIEVE
-1001 PELQEEAPAGADA
+1001 PLDADDARAVDAPSDA
-1014 AHRVDGVRVRGLSA
+1014 APLQVDGVRVRELSA
-1028 AYAPEDPPVF
+1028 AYASEDPLVF
-1038 GPVSGGVE
+1038 GPVSGEVE

-1069 GFLTPRTGT
+1069 GFLAPREGSVQVRADGT
-1078 VQARTD
+1078 
-1084 GAWVTLAQAPDA
+1084 WVTVATAPDA
-1096 AAGQAGKQSAGGP
+1096 GAGSPGN
-1109 LADGI
+1109 
-1114 SADSAAALAGLAWCP
+1114 DSAAALAGLAWCP

-1140 GNLALGRDKSN
+1140 GNLALGRDKNNSVTEE
-1151 PISDAEMYAAL
+1151 EMYAAL
-1162 ERVGLGPWAAH
+1162 DRVGLGPWAAQ
-1173 LPDGLDTLTG
+1173 LPDGLDTRTG

-1212 DEPTAHLGEDEG
+1212 DEPTAHLGADEG
-1224 QALID
+1224 QDLID
-1229 DVRSGAHDVAL
+1229 DVRSGAQDVAL

-1253 ESMTRL
+1253 DSVTRL

>member
-38 GIAHVAAGH
+38 GIAQVAAGQ
-47 QLDVASLL
+47 QLDSTSLL
-55 LYGLGGVVLRAAAT
+55 LYGVGGAILRAVAT

-87 RARLVEHQLSNAGA
+87 RARLVEHHLSNAGA
-101 SNNAGSSSNAG
+101 SGPEPA
-112 SSNNAGAGE
+112 
-121 SGGVAKGSATSHSE
+121 ATHSE
-135 ASATVV
+135 SSATVV

-146 DGLDSFFRDYLPALV
+146 DGLDAFFRDYLPALV
-161 ATAVIPLAVL
+161 STAVIPLAVL
-171 ARVVW
+171 ARVLW
-176 ADWVSAL
+176 ADWVSAI

-207 QQAQDGLDRLS
+207 QEAQEGLDRLS

-239 QRRALFDVSEKYR
+239 QRRALFEVSEKYR

-294 LEDGLVALMLAP
+294 LEDGLIALMLAP
-306 EAYMSLRAVGAGF
+306 EAYLALRAVGAGF

-333 AVLEQEPVSDS
+333 AILDADPADTAAAEAPRGLQSVPG
-344 TADAPAGPRT
+344 TADA
-354 AHGLHTAPAAPDAG
+354 G
-368 VSVSGLRVIRGGGRE
+368 VAVTDVHVTRGGGRE
-383 SVGPVTFDALPGTVT
+383 SVGPVTFEALPGTVT

-420 AQPATVCE
+420 AQPATTIA
-428 GRVAGLEVV
+428 GTVAGLSVADTRDSVEQGAAAHDAVV
-437 SGTESEPHDAAQ
+437 SNTEA

-459 PNFSQETPRAELALA
+459 PNFSQETPRAELTLA
-474 LGAPGQLGATATEA
+474 ADA
-488 GVDGV
+488 GDSRKFSVA
-493 GEDVAA
+493 EDVAA
-499 LLPSHAWDRPI
+499 LLPEEAWDRPI

-520 LAVMRAVTNLRSA
+520 LAIMRAVTNLRA
-533 RQASR
+533 VR
-538 AARGTAAGGTRD
+538 ATANEGVTAAE
-550 GQVAGLL
+550 GLL
-557 VLDEPTAHLDPVSA
+557 ILDEPTAHLDPVSA
-571 QRVRELIRT
+571 QRVRELIRA
-580 EADSG
+580 EADAGS
-585 NIVVIATHDP
+585 IVVIATHDP
-595 EARAISD
+595 ELAEICD
-602 AFLTWESAGT
+602 AFVVWAVAGQAPACTTSRPDTVFPRRSNPSRSTPSTTHQSRTAAVEANSAQPEP
-612 APIYTAG
+612 APN
-619 TPAEALPGRPVGHGV
+619 EA
-634 AQANGANAVH
+634 AQAREHEHRAL
-644 ANGANGAKDANG
+644 
-656 AGAATDSTDTF
+656 
-667 PKQTRTTG
+667 R
-675 AQPASTSRQG
+675 SRRK
-685 LPWRILPWGKAAL
+685 LPWRILPWGKTAL

-723 VYASQQPPIM
+723 VYASQQPPMM

-787 RLNRPGGAA
+787 KLNRPGGAA

-816 IPAAVAAVLATCLAS
+816 IPAAIAAVLATCVVS
-831 WLVIPSLGWMLL
+831 WIFIPSLGWMLIA
-843 TLLVLGLVV
+843 LLVLGLVV

-859 VERRATAVMAE
+859 VERRATAIMAE
-870 HRVRVAEQTGRIMAA
+870 HRVQVAEQTGRVMGA

-897 HVAWFRSSDELV
+897 HVAWFKNSDGAV

-923 EGLASLLGGCAAMAA
+923 EGLASILGGAAA
-938 LVLGAAA
+938 LAGLFMGAAA
-945 GADPRLLALA
+945 GVDPRLLALA

-960 AVDEPLGQLAE
+960 AVDEPLGQLAD

-991 NRSVTAIETE
+991 NRSVSEIEVE
-1001 PELQEEAPAGADA
+1001 PLDADDARAVDAPSDA
-1014 AHRVDGVRVRGLSA
+1014 APLQVDGVRVRELSA
-1028 AYAPEDPPVF
+1028 AYAPEDPTVF
-1038 GPVSGGVE
+1038 GPVSGEVE

-1069 GFLTPRTGT
+1069 GFLAPREGSVQLRADGT
-1078 VQARTD
+1078 
-1084 GAWVTLAQAPDA
+1084 WVTVATAPDA
-1096 AAGQAGKQSAGGP
+1096 AAGSPGS
-1109 LADGI
+1109 
-1114 SADSAAALAGLAWCP
+1114 DSVAALAGLAWCP

-1140 GNLALGRDKSN
+1140 GNLALGRDKNN
-1151 PISDAEMYAAL
+1151 PVTEEEMYAAL
-1162 ERVGLGPWAAH
+1162 DRVGLGPWAAQ
-1173 LPDGLDTLTG
+1173 LPEGLDTRTG

-1212 DEPTAHLGEDEG
+1212 DEPTAHLGADEG
-1224 QALID
+1224 QDLID
-1229 DVRSGAHDVAL
+1229 DVRSGAQDVAL

-1253 ESMTRL
+1253 DSVTRL

>member
-38 GIAHVAAGH
+38 GIAQVAAGQ
-47 QLDVASLL
+47 QLDSTSLL
-55 LYGLGGVVLRAAAT
+55 LHGVGGAILRAVAT

-87 RARLVEHQLSNAGA
+87 RARLVEHHLSNAGA
-101 SNNAGSSSNAG
+101 SGAGSA
-112 SSNNAGAGE
+112 A
-121 SGGVAKGSATSHSE
+121 VHSE
-135 ASATVV
+135 SSATVV

-146 DGLDSFFRDYLPALV
+146 DGLDAFFRDYLPALV
-161 ATAVIPLAVL
+161 STAVIPLAVL
-171 ARVVW
+171 ARVLW

-207 QQAQDGLDRLS
+207 QEAQEGLDRLS

-294 LEDGLVALMLAP
+294 LEDGLIALMLAP
-306 EAYMSLRAVGAGF
+306 EAYMALRAVGAGF

-333 AVLEQEPVSDS
+333 AILDADSDD
-344 TADAPAGPRT
+344 ADAVEAPRGLDSVPAPS
-354 AHGLHTAPAAPDAG
+354 DAG
-368 VSVSGLRVIRGGGRE
+368 VAVADVHVTRGGGRE
-383 SVGPVTFDALPGTVT
+383 SVGPVTFEALPGTVT

-420 AQPATVCE
+420 AQPATTIA
-428 GRVAGLEVV
+428 GTVAGLSVVDTRDSAEQGAAAHDAVV
-437 SGTESEPHDAAQ
+437 SNTGA

-474 LGAPGQLGATATEA
+474 ADA
-488 GVDGV
+488 GDSRKLSVTD
-493 GEDVAA
+493 EVAA
-499 LLPSHAWDRPI
+499 LLPPEAWDRSI

-520 LAVMRAVTNLRSA
+520 LAIMRAVTNLR
-533 RQASR
+533 
-538 AARGTAAGGTRD
+538 AARATANESTTAAS
-550 GQVAGLL
+550 GLL
-557 VLDEPTAHLDPVSA
+557 LLDEPTAHLDPVSS
-571 QRVRELIRT
+571 QRVRELIRA
-580 EADSG
+580 EADVGS
-585 NIVVIATHDP
+585 IVVIATHDP
-595 EARAISD
+595 HLAEICD
-602 AFLTWESAGT
+602 AFVVWEGAGQAPAHTTSRPDTVLPLRSTPSKTHQSRT
-612 APIYTAG
+612 AAVEANS
-619 TPAEALPGRPVGHGV
+619 AEAEPEPSEA
-634 AQANGANAVH
+634 AQAREHEHRA
-644 ANGANGAKDANG
+644 
-656 AGAATDSTDTF
+656 
-667 PKQTRTTG
+667 PR
-675 AQPASTSRQG
+675 SRRK

-723 VYASQQPPIM
+723 VYASQQPPMM

-787 RLNRPGGAA
+787 KLNRPGGAA

-816 IPAAVAAVLATCLAS
+816 IPAAIAAVLATCVVS
-831 WLVIPSLGWMLL
+831 WIFIPSLGWMLIA
-843 TLLVLGLVV
+843 LLVLGLVA
-852 APLITLA
+852 APLITLS

-870 HRVRVAEQTGRIMAA
+870 HRVQVAEQTGRVMGA

-897 HVAWFRSSDELV
+897 HVAWFKNNDGAV
-909 SRAVRREALGSGVG
+909 SRAVRREAIGSGVG
-923 EGLASLLGGCAAMAA
+923 EGLASILGGAAALAA
-938 LVLGAAA
+938 LVVGAAA
-945 GADPRLLALA
+945 GVDPRLLALA

-960 AVDEPLGQLAE
+960 AVDEPLGQLAD

-991 NRSVTAIETE
+991 NRSVSEIEVE
-1001 PELQEEAPAGADA
+1001 PLDADDARAVDAPSDA
-1014 AHRVDGVRVRGLSA
+1014 APLQVDGVRVRELSA
-1028 AYAPEDPPVF
+1028 AYASEDPLVF
-1038 GPVSGGVE
+1038 GPVSGEVE

-1069 GFLTPRTGT
+1069 GFLAPREGSVQVRADGT
-1078 VQARTD
+1078 
-1084 GAWVTLAQAPDA
+1084 WVTVATAPDA
-1096 AAGQAGKQSAGGP
+1096 GAGSPGN
-1109 LADGI
+1109 
-1114 SADSAAALAGLAWCP
+1114 DSAAALAGLAWCP

-1140 GNLALGRDKSN
+1140 GNLALGRDKNNSVTEE
-1151 PISDAEMYAAL
+1151 EMYAAL
-1162 ERVGLGPWAAH
+1162 DRVGLGPWAAQ
-1173 LPDGLDTLTG
+1173 LPDGLDTRTG

-1212 DEPTAHLGEDEG
+1212 DEPTAHLGADEG
-1224 QALID
+1224 QDLID
-1229 DVRSGAHDVAL
+1229 DVRSGAQDVAL

-1253 ESMTRL
+1253 DSVTRL

>member
-38 GIAHVAAGH
+38 GIAQVAAGQ
-47 QLDVASLL
+47 QLDSTSLL
-55 LYGLGGVVLRAAAT
+55 LYGVGGAILRAVAT

-87 RARLVEHQLSNAGA
+87 RARLVEHHLSNAGA
-101 SNNAGSSSNAG
+101 SGPDPA
-112 SSNNAGAGE
+112 
-121 SGGVAKGSATSHSE
+121 ATHSE
-135 ASATVV
+135 SSATVV

-146 DGLDSFFRDYLPALV
+146 DGLDAFFRDYLPALV
-161 ATAVIPLAVL
+161 STAVIPLAVL
-171 ARVVW
+171 ARVLW

-207 QQAQDGLDRLS
+207 QEAQEGLDRLS

-239 QRRALFDVSEKYR
+239 QRRALFEVSEKYR

-294 LEDGLVALMLAP
+294 LEDGLIALMLAP
-306 EAYMSLRAVGAGF
+306 EAYMALRAVGAGF

-333 AVLEQEPVSDS
+333 AILDADP
-344 TADAPAGPRT
+344 ADADTAEAPRGLESVPAPS
-354 AHGLHTAPAAPDAG
+354 DAG
-368 VSVSGLRVIRGGGRE
+368 ITVTDVRLTRGGGRE
-383 SVGPVTFDALPGTVT
+383 SVGPVSFDAAPGTVT

-420 AQPATVCE
+420 AQPATTIA
-428 GRVAGLEVV
+428 GTVAGLSVADTRDSVEQGAAAHDAVV
-437 SGTESEPHDAAQ
+437 SNTEA

-459 PNFSQETPRAELALA
+459 PNFSQETPRAELTLA
-474 LGAPGQLGATATEA
+474 ADA
-488 GVDGV
+488 GDSRKFSVA
-493 GEDVAA
+493 EDVAA
-499 LLPSHAWDRPI
+499 LLPEEAWDRPI

-520 LAVMRAVTNLRSA
+520 LAIMRAVTNLR
-533 RQASR
+533 
-538 AARGTAAGGTRD
+538 AARATANQGVTAAE
-550 GQVAGLL
+550 GLL
-557 VLDEPTAHLDPVSA
+557 ILDEPTAHLDPVSA
-571 QRVRELIRT
+571 QRVRELIRA
-580 EADSG
+580 EADAGS
-585 NIVVIATHDP
+585 IVVIATHDP
-595 EARAISD
+595 ELAEICD
-602 AFLTWESAGT
+602 AFVVWEGAGQAPVLTTSRPDTVFPLRSTPSTTHRSRT
-612 APIYTAG
+612 AAV
-619 TPAEALPGRPVGHGV
+619 AANS
-634 AQANGANAVH
+634 AQAE
-644 ANGANGAKDANG
+644 
-656 AGAATDSTDTF
+656 
-667 PKQTRTTG
+667 PKPSETTQSSEHEHR
-675 AQPASTSRQG
+675 ALRSRRK
-685 LPWRILPWGKAAL
+685 LPWRILPWGKTAL

-723 VYASQQPPIM
+723 VYASQQPPMM

-787 RLNRPGGAA
+787 KLNRPGGAA

-816 IPAAVAAVLATCLAS
+816 IPAAIAAVLATCVVS
-831 WLVIPSLGWMLL
+831 WIFIPSLGWMLIA
-843 TLLVLGLVV
+843 LLVLGLVV

-870 HRVRVAEQTGRIMAA
+870 HRVQVAEQTGRVMGA

-890 AHNAVAR
+890 AHNSVAR
-897 HVAWFRSSDELV
+897 HVAWFKRNDDVV

-923 EGLASLLGGCAAMAA
+923 EGLASILGGAAA
-938 LVLGAAA
+938 LAGLFMGAAA
-945 GADPRLLALA
+945 GVDPRLLALA

-960 AVDEPLGQLAE
+960 AVDEPLGQLAD

-991 NRSVTAIETE
+991 NRSVSEIEVE
-1001 PELQEEAPAGADA
+1001 PLDADEAPQPEAPSDA
-1014 AHRVDGVRVRGLSA
+1014 APLQVDGVRVHELSA
-1028 AYAPEDPPVF
+1028 AYAPEDPTVF
-1038 GPVSGGVE
+1038 GPVSGEVE

-1069 GFLTPRTGT
+1069 GFLAPREGSVQVRADGT
-1078 VQARTD
+1078 
-1084 GAWVTLAQAPDA
+1084 WVTVATAPDA
-1096 AAGQAGKQSAGGP
+1096 ATGSPGT
-1109 LADGI
+1109 
-1114 SADSAAALAGLAWCP
+1114 DSVAALAGLAWCP

-1140 GNLALGRDKSN
+1140 GNLALGRDKNN
-1151 PISDAEMYAAL
+1151 PVTEEEMYAAL
-1162 ERVGLGPWAAH
+1162 DRVGLGPWAAQ
-1173 LPDGLDTLTG
+1173 LPEGLDTRTG
-1183 AGGRFMSGG
+1183 TGGRFMSGG

-1205 GARAIIL
+1205 GARSIIL
-1212 DEPTAHLGEDEG
+1212 DEPTAHLGADEG
-1224 QALID
+1224 QDLID
-1229 DVRSGAHDVAL
+1229 DVRSGAQDVAL

-1253 ESMTRL
+1253 DSITRL